1 MAEQLLTGQ
10 PTPPTG
16 PLPLTYQN
24 LFTESTKV
32 SQRKDVPLPNGK
44 YATNAKELE
53 TYLQTPENQDAFYKM
68 YSAPAMTFGAR
79 DLESFKTKLG
89 GGLTSGEIAMQ
100 KAKPSLPTVQPQTQ
114 VQQME
119 YQDLNQPAITQ
130 FNELKANKINKTA
143 TGKPLNT
150 YIEMQDYFSKPENVS
165 EWGKAYNYS
174 LKTKGFDLN
183 QIANNAKPVQS
194 LKTVTDV
201 QMDAAEQIQRDDLD
215 QVDPEKLAELVYNA
229 EELGLV
235 GESIELEK
243 PIEYTEIVDGQ
254 VVTKQID
261 KLTYEDYTQLLKK
274 KYGKIDEATEFF
286 QPSVAGEPTVFE
298 VNEFE
303 QAKGK
308 VKENYLDIVATKQ
321 QDENRTKIKNYDAD
335 VETKMR
341 QLLSPDDQKL
351 AQITDQIESLTDQ
364 MLMDK
369 YSGKGVAP
377 DFQAKLNNLE
387 QQAAQARKDMGLA
400 SDQMFNSV
408 TGQMIETT
416 PEEKQAIQVGAQ
428 KAKEKYSSQS
438 PKDQL
443 KAERNLLWEK
453 VQVVDQQINSVKNEW
468 ENQQVPGST
477 AIGMAQQALGIE
489 GGMTG
494 RSAQLYNSMLN
505 LQNKKAELYGQ
516 MQTLNKL
523 LYTNEDVFK
532 REKEYGVKA
541 AAESVVEQG
550 YGFSLFSDQ
559 NTIRTRVQEVEE
571 AKKFFEE
578 RGIQLSNKQLLGAET
593 GLGEAVGAGIGPTLN
608 GIVDIGISS
617 YGLGAL
623 TKGLTG
629 SKYWQVAKEFM
640 SNKYGAAGRFAT
652 SMTEGS
658 LPYLIRGTAYEAAGQ
673 SFGTGVAETAAEK
686 LFDKYAAQG
695 LEKFGGKY
703 GKLTFILGRWLS
715 GATGEFTAEVVG
727 NIAPL
732 LAENGFDVNKAYEEA
747 FGKTSDE
754 RTKNL
759 AILGMS
765 VTLLA
770 SPANL
775 AFVFKTKQKIQEY
788 IANNGSNPVL
798 EETLR
803 VIDDTIERMPAGEA
817 ATRLDERIYGDNP
830 VEPLVFV
837 EAPSTIINEDAIEPP
852 IQGPV
857 ERPLE
862 TVEVEK
868 RSANNGEE
876 FFVLENDGKVNKNV
890 VYRVNETN
898 GQLEVKGYD
907 AMQEGWVPATK
918 TITDAVDRK
927 SKENGIISSDKA
939 TRVAKQRLNIDPD
952 ADRVITA
959 EGKVLYQTPGQ
970 TAAQFGKNRQRNT
983 NTVRATADNTFAFLN
998 GVKEK
1003 IISTIFPNT
1012 ETKVDDQQSASYN
1025 TYRDAVRTK
1034 MKLNAGSF
1042 FSRGKAVLMESGM
1055 NKIPKVAD
1063 FLAALVED
1071 FSKTGK
1077 SIEITVDN
1085 IAQATTKTALKIE
1098 DVVNNIIA
1106 TEFFQDKFGSM
1117 AEASDYAKN
1126 LLTDLMI
1133 NDKSVAQEIFGQNK
1147 EAYNQFIKF
1156 REGFNKYVAKNY
1168 TGSTNF
1174 KTDHKF
1180 YNNQMPDMAI
1190 RAREEEFQMEEKQRV
1205 EEQAKREDVANVLN
1219 LAGIETST
1227 QNVEGVRYKQGDLSA
1242 EQYLETL
1249 GEDTNGLTAD
1259 EITAK
1264 ADVAS
1269 EGVNLDTFNE
1279 AVANRTTNEQ
1289 TRKKREARLRKE
1301 LRTKFGF
1308 NNPLAKLIAKGALPD
1323 MKMRSKRAVTATMMN
1338 KVIETAATRAGVTAD
1353 EFLDNFLQFQK
1364 STEQEFMDF
1373 VKNQPGGK
1381 ELYQRIGEMGAQYS
1395 QQVNDFLNT
1404 AKALEK
1410 QGKTPEEILMA
1421 TGWSRAVTGDWKYT
1435 LVAPMSTLNVSKL
1448 TKVTQRNSESLPLG
1462 VLLDYPKLYEAY
1474 PQLKGYE
1481 VIFQNNPAD
1490 RPIGTSSGEIITIN
1504 LANTPTLYQMNMVL
1518 QHELQ
1523 HAVQNIEGWQMGGS
1537 PDTVRAASTLDVLN
1551 SIADKMR
1558 ESGMNVSDL
1567 AVKEADRLMQ
1577 EFGSQLKGASYNDF
1591 QGLVKLIQENLWDA
1605 VHPAFGDD
1613 LVKEFTSKFDIGLS
1627 YQVISLL
1634 EQASNDGLYVSLYGE
1649 IEARNAERRDFRSVN
1664 RLLSSLMMN
1673 PELLSAYTQAGKE
1686 ELVKGYLEE
1695 LNKTNAEYRGFV
1707 ETAKAALAE
1716 ISQNEALTQR
1726 QRDILNGTFGTT
1738 QDREFGSIDK
1748 SKIDSVPFDIIL
1760 LYSELEKNPEFSKE
1774 QLEILLNV
1782 IQLRSDYART
1792 SASLKN
1798 KIVSNSNIL
1807 SGITDENML
1816 DGMNPLFYSQYG
1828 KTDVVPT
1835 QKYNPEAFRVT
1846 QKEWEAKKKELDDA
1860 ANAVQ
1865 NFDPTGEKFKE
1876 NQDNAFDDEYL
1887 LSDDE
1892 NDWRN
1897 GDFTSLYSIGNKRRR
1912 EFEETLRKKRPDLER
1927 DGLIET
1933 ALESIEN
1940 FLEENTLPNKPNPK
1954 LEKLALYWM
1963 ANGNIILPEDG
1974 YKVLEAIRVAD
1985 AKKIDPFTFKNP
1997 TELINK
2003 YQAETKEKRITI
2015 EEIDKMPEFTNKT
2028 KVSPEF
2034 GMADFPDNIIV
2045 YTVEDTKEG
2054 QAAVRK
2060 IIDSHFGKDANP
2072 WCLAAR
2078 VNGNLDDAWY
2088 YWSDRYNAYPKKIA
2102 FKDGKL
2108 VAFSASAFSD
2118 VVWWD
2123 RNDEAYKGIQVTKD
2137 LGDNK
2142 KQKIYVNE
2150 NAEIVESGRIT
2161 RVTIT
2166 KDQQGNK
2173 IVTNEEFYPNGN
2185 TKTLERTKNGY
2196 PEGKQ
2201 LIYFENG
2208 NINKEENYKDGDREG
2223 PSTSYFLSGQ
2233 VRQALF
2239 FKDGAKEGNQYYYH
2253 KNGNL
2258 QSYEYYQDGL
2268 LEGTQQS
2275 YYVDG
2280 NIESEQNWK
2289 GGNLDGIQ
2297 KIYYQN
2303 GQIETES
2310 IFERGLQEG
2319 ITKRYF
2325 QNGQIQQEVNYKDGK
2340 LNGAKNQ
2347 YYNDGQIAVEENY
2360 KDGKEN
2366 GIQKQ
2371 YWPNGIIRGE
2381 QNYINGKLAGIATF
2395 YSQDGNVISE
2405 TAYKDGKKHG
2415 ISRQYSNGT
2424 IIQDLLFEEGQIKV
2438 KDVEQLAK
2446 LNINDVTID
2455 ELNNLLFQG
2464 NRGAAFITQDATDL
2478 IVALTDPNL
2487 STPLHEIAHI
2497 YEKYMTDAEKK
2508 VVLDATGETSWSTN
2522 TSEYFARGFERYLYS
2537 GNAPTAKMM
2546 PLFDKLRTW
2555 LMDIY
2560 TQLTGSEIDV
2570 VLNQPMRDLYS
2581 AMLGEAKVPETEVT
2595 PTVGPQTADAALAD
2609 FISGKRNQGISDDQI
2624 YVGLLQSGFKAAD
2637 LEDFFNLE
2645 TRKTVAG
2652 QIEEE
2657 GPMKDE
2663 ARIAADEAAG
2673 LYVRRTAE
2681 QLEMEMDGLT
2691 IEESQ
2696 ALIDNFS
2703 NASNL
2708 DAAIANQIQNI
2719 LEKKARG
2726 EDVQKDFE
2734 TLIATGTNLGRALQ
2748 AFTRLK
2754 NQSGALR
2761 ARNLLNKLKQ
2771 EGKKIPDAI
2780 KNKLLALGDAYDEAK
2795 VKMNNAKVAAQ
2806 NNPNGQSPVA
2816 GKSNIQYF
2824 QQQLQNVQNIGQ
2836 QFTTVAA
2843 PYTSE
2848 ASLSST
2854 FGTLIR
2860 GNLLTPTSTI
2870 INITSNAVKAVFNI
2884 PINLIA
2890 SGTSELSS
2898 LFKGTKLGGTRG
2910 TMRGKDYYKYG
2921 WKYGFMTGIRKGT
2934 EILKKGNLPETSQGL
2949 QIEPGF
2955 NGFRSM
2961 TELFGSL
2968 MAYAQGKSSEE
2979 IATEYGYNINEKGK
2993 IPNKEKTVKTLE
3005 GIFGVPA
3012 ELFFRLLGSV
3022 DAVFRNMAYY
3032 SALSEQA
3039 KLAGLKDPKD
3049 IENFIILNSDYS
3061 NTKADQEALRYVYS
3075 NNSKTYQFISKIYG
3089 TGQGTGGKIWKLG
3102 ATGVIPY
3109 AKIPTNLAIE
3119 FAEIMIPDL
3128 ALAKAA
3134 IQVIKIQNLNSKIRN
3149 TKNPQAKLKL
3159 EAQKQELARKRDE
3172 LVGRAVVGNA
3182 LTYAGAWIAES
3193 GALSA
3198 GAQGEDKKRKDYIYR
3213 FERPYSVNL
3222 SLLKRYIDG
3231 DKSDLWQAGDAIV
3244 DYRALGV
3251 FGGILFTSQ
3260 SERRSTEKEKSK
3272 EVANQSVFST
3282 LADAAYN
3289 SNIAET
3295 ARYLIDQSFVKGL
3308 NQALA
3313 IIDPRQEGSFERF
3326 VSGLMGTLSASVLPN
3341 SLAIIDK
3348 ANRNYIPEYDSPYDW
3363 IDKIVYDFMAKV
3375 KERWPFDDPNNIVAK
3390 VDAFGRPIPQTPVGR
3405 NAWFFNAFDVTKFS
3419 RGLYDDKDQ
3428 SWEQLVYQAVK
3439 KGDVLSAFPS
3449 NPSPVI
3455 KSKVGGESYVLS
3467 PEDYQKYAIAIGEA
3481 RRAVVNQFI
3490 ENADLQPFIDPN
3502 SELNSKTDDNQK
3514 PYGYVVLGK
3523 IMTSLYSAADATLI
3537 NTERGL
3543 IYEARK
3549 KMATERP
3556 EEFKALLEKEK
3567 NNIYSQGLDLLYNDP
3582 EMSQY
3587 LPKTTAQDIFF
3598 KKKGKYTEDRKYI
3611 KESPESIQS
3620 TENTGVFK
3628 KDPYDEFFNQK

>member
-44 YATNAKELE
+44 YAANAKELE
-53 TYLQTPENQDAFYKM
+53 TFLQTPENQDAFYKM
-68 YSAPAMTFGAR
+68 YSKPAMTFGAR

-100 KAKPSLPTVQPQTQ
+100 KAKPSLPTVKPQTQ

-119 YQDLNQPAITQ
+119 YQDLNQPAIEQ
-130 FNELKANKINKTA
+130 FNSLKANKINKTA
-143 TGKPLNT
+143 SGKDLNT
-150 YIEMQDYFSKPENVS
+150 YVEMQDYFSNPENVS
-165 EWGKAYNYS
+165 EWGKAHNATIKYRK
-174 LKTKGFDLN
+174 LDLN

-201 QMDAAEQIQRDDLD
+201 QMDAAQQVQRDDLD
-215 QVDPEKLAELVYNA
+215 QVDPEKLSELVYNA

-243 PIEYTEIVDGQ
+243 PIQYTEIVDGQ

-274 KYGKIDEATEFF
+274 KYGKIDETTEFF

-341 QLLSPDDQKL
+341 QLLSSDDQKL

-387 QQAAQARKDMGLA
+387 QQAAQTRKDMGLA
-400 SDQMFNSV
+400 SEQMFDSV
-408 TGQMIETT
+408 TGQMVDTT

-428 KAKEKYSSQS
+428 KATEKYSSKS

-453 VQVVDQQINSVKNEW
+453 IQVVDQQANSVKNEW
-468 ENQQVPGST
+468 ENQNIPGST
-477 AIGMAQQALGIE
+477 AIGMAQEALGIE

-505 LQNKKAELYGQ
+505 LQKKKAELYGQ

-532 REKEYGVKA
+532 REKEYGIKA
-541 AAESVVEQG
+541 AAESVVEQV

-593 GLGEAVGAGIGPTLN
+593 GIGEAVGAGIGPTLN

-617 YGLGAL
+617 YGLGVL

-652 SMTEGS
+652 SMAEGS
-658 LPYLIRGTAYEAAGQ
+658 LPYLIQGTAYEVAGQ

-686 LFDKYAAQG
+686 LFDRYAAQG

-727 NIAPL
+727 NIVPL

-775 AFVFKTKQKIQEY
+775 RFVFKTKQKIQEY

-803 VIDDTIERMPAGEA
+803 VIDDTIERMPTGEA

-852 IQGPV
+852 IQGPA
-857 ERPLE
+857 ERPQE

-890 VYRVNETN
+890 VYRVNATN

-907 AMQEGWVPATK
+907 AMQEGWVPASK

-952 ADRVITA
+952 ADRVITP

-970 TAAQFGKNRQRNT
+970 TAAQFGRNRQRNT

-1003 IISTIFPNT
+1003 IISTVFPNA

-1168 TGSTNF
+1168 TGSMNF

-1289 TRKKREARLRKE
+1289 TRKKRETRLRKE
-1301 LRTKFGF
+1301 LKTKFGF
-1308 NNPLAKLIAKGALPD
+1308 NNPLAKLIAKGALD
-1323 MKMRSKRAVTATMMN
+1323 MSMRSKRAVTATMMN

-1353 EFLDNFLQFQK
+1353 EFLDNFLKFQK
-1364 STEQEFMDF
+1364 STEQEFSDF

-1381 ELYQRIGEMGAQYS
+1381 ELYQRIGELGVRYKQDVV
-1395 QQVNDFLNT
+1395 QFLDD
-1404 AKALEK
+1404 AKRLEK
-1410 QGKTPEEILMA
+1410 EGKTPDEILMA
-1421 TGWSRAVTGDWKYT
+1421 TGWTRGMDGNWKYSIIPPSSV
-1435 LVAPMSTLNVSKL
+1435 LNLNMLFDIANKDVVSYPMSM
-1448 TKVTQRNSESLPLG
+1448 
-1462 VLLDYPKLYEAY
+1462 VLKYPELYRAYPKLADM
-1474 PQLKGYE
+1474 E
-1481 VIFQNNPAD
+1481 VIFTNSPNEANWGSYSD
-1490 RPIGTSSGEIITIN
+1490 EMITIN
-1504 LANTPTLYQMNMVL
+1504 TARGGVNTLNLQMIL
-1518 QHELQ
+1518 QHEIQ
-1523 HAVQNIEGWQMGGS
+1523 HAIQHIEGWQPGGN
-1537 PDTVRAASTLDVLN
+1537 PEEIRVENTIDVLQ
-1551 SIADKMR
+1551 SAAEVLIEK
-1558 ESGMNVSDL
+1558 GTPISDL
-1567 AVKEADRLMQ
+1567 AIKESNRLIQ
-1577 EFGSQLKGASYNDF
+1577 EFGYQLRGAQQDDF
-1591 QGLVKLIQENLWDA
+1591 RKLHAILQQNLWDA
-1605 VHPAFGDD
+1605 VHPVFDD
-1613 LVKEFTSKFDIGLS
+1613 NLVNEFTQKFPINLS
-1627 YQVISLL
+1627 NEIILL
-1634 EQASNDGLYVSLYGE
+1634 LSNVTDYNLYTNIYGE
-1649 IEARNAERRDFRSVN
+1649 IEAENAAQRDLKTVYN
-1664 RLLSSLMMN
+1664 LLKNKDVLETYVKPGHQEDVKYLLEDIDKLNSEYGNFMTTSTKALNEIAKN
-1673 PELLSAYTQAGKE
+1673 PVLGQFNTDLLKNAFGKTE
-1686 ELVKGYLEE
+1686 IQKDGKIIIEPDD
-1695 LNKTNAEYRGFV
+1695 
-1707 ETAKAALAE
+1707 
-1716 ISQNEALTQR
+1716 ISQNSIELIRLYTE
-1726 QRDILNGTFGTT
+1726 IKNT
-1738 QDREFGSIDK
+1738 QDLTDK
-1748 SKIDSVPFDIIL
+1748 SKSIL
-1760 LYSELEKNPEFSKE
+1760 PTE
-1774 QLEILLNV
+1774 QLETILNV
-1782 IQLRSDYART
+1782 IKQKSNYALNN
-1792 SASLKN
+1792 AYLKN
-1798 KIVSNSNIL
+1798 EIL
-1807 SGITDENML
+1807 NNLNLSIGIL
-1816 DGMNPLFYSQYG
+1816 DGDMTAGYSPLFWQSSG
-1828 KTDVVPT
+1828 T
-1835 QKYNPEAFRVT
+1835 YNPKQVVNTLAT
-1846 QKEWEAKKKELDDA
+1846 KKKFKPSEKSQKQYDTEKKQLVEASD
-1860 ANAVQ
+1860 AVQ
-1865 NFDPTGEKFKE
+1865 NFE
-1876 NQDNAFDDEYL
+1876 
-1887 LSDDE
+1887 
-1892 NDWRN
+1892 
-1897 GDFTSLYSIGNKRRR
+1897 
-1912 EFEETLRKKRPDLER
+1912 
-1927 DGLIET
+1927 
-1933 ALESIEN
+1933 
-1940 FLEENTLPNKPNPK
+1940 PK
-1954 LEKLALYWM
+1954 
-1963 ANGNIILPEDG
+1963 
-1974 YKVLEAIRVAD
+1974 
-1985 AKKIDPFTFKNP
+1985 
-1997 TELINK
+1997 
-2003 YQAETKEKRITI
+2003 
-2015 EEIDKMPEFTNKT
+2015 
-2028 KVSPEF
+2028 
-2034 GMADFPDNIIV
+2034 
-2045 YTVEDTKEG
+2045 
-2054 QAAVRK
+2054 
-2060 IIDSHFGKDANP
+2060 
-2072 WCLAAR
+2072 
-2078 VNGNLDDAWY
+2078 
-2088 YWSDRYNAYPKKIA
+2088 
-2102 FKDGKL
+2102 
-2108 VAFSASAFSD
+2108 
-2118 VVWWD
+2118 
-2123 RNDEAYKGIQVTKD
+2123 
-2137 LGDNK
+2137 
-2142 KQKIYVNE
+2142 
-2150 NAEIVESGRIT
+2150 
-2161 RVTIT
+2161 
-2166 KDQQGNK
+2166 
-2173 IVTNEEFYPNGN
+2173 
-2185 TKTLERTKNGY
+2185 
-2196 PEGKQ
+2196 
-2201 LIYFENG
+2201 
-2208 NINKEENYKDGDREG
+2208 
-2223 PSTSYFLSGQ
+2223 
-2233 VRQALF
+2233 ALF
-2239 FKDGAKEGNQYYYH
+2239 
-2253 KNGNL
+2253 
-2258 QSYEYYQDGL
+2258 
-2268 LEGTQQS
+2268 
-2275 YYVDG
+2275 
-2280 NIESEQNWK
+2280 
-2289 GGNLDGIQ
+2289 
-2297 KIYYQN
+2297 
-2303 GQIETES
+2303 
-2310 IFERGLQEG
+2310 QE
-2319 ITKRYF
+2319 
-2325 QNGQIQQEVNYKDGK
+2325 
-2340 LNGAKNQ
+2340 
-2347 YYNDGQIAVEENY
+2347 
-2360 KDGKEN
+2360 
-2366 GIQKQ
+2366 
-2371 YWPNGIIRGE
+2371 
-2381 QNYINGKLAGIATF
+2381 
-2395 YSQDGNVISE
+2395 
-2405 TAYKDGKKHG
+2405 
-2415 ISRQYSNGT
+2415 
-2424 IIQDLLFEEGQIKV
+2424 
-2438 KDVEQLAK
+2438 
-2446 LNINDVTID
+2446 
-2455 ELNNLLFQG
+2455 

-2537 GNAPTAKMM
+2537 GNAPSAKMM
-2546 PLFDKLRTW
+2546 PLFDKLRNW

-2570 VLNQPMRDLYS
+2570 TLNQPMRDLYS
-2581 AMLGEAKVPETEVT
+2581 AMLGEAKTPETQVT
-2595 PTVGPQTADAALAD
+2595 PTAGPQTADAALAD

-2645 TRKTVAG
+2645 TRKTVAS
-2652 QIEEE
+2652 QIEEN

-2673 LYVRRTAE
+2673 MYVRRTAE

-2696 ALIDNFS
+2696 ALIENFS
-2703 NASNL
+2703 NAANL

-2761 ARNLLNKLKQ
+2761 ARNLINKLKQ
-2771 EGKKIPDAI
+2771 DGKKIPDAI

-2795 VKMNNAKVAAQ
+2795 AKMNNAKTAAQ

-2816 GKSNIQYF
+2816 GKTNIQYF

-2848 ASLSST
+2848 ASISGT

-2870 INITSNAVKAVFNI
+2870 INITSNAIKAVFNI

-2898 LFKGTKLGGTRG
+2898 FFGGAKG

-2934 EILKKGNLPETSQGL
+2934 EIIKKGNMPETSQGL
-2949 QIEPGF
+2949 QIQPGF

-2961 TELFGSL
+2961 SEFFGGL
-2968 MAYAQGKSSEE
+2968 VAKYVQGKTDAD
-2979 IATEYGYNINEKGK
+2979 IAAEYGYNLNQAGK
-2993 IPNKEKTVKTLE
+2993 IPGKEKVVKMLE
-3005 GIFGVPA
+3005 GTFGVPA
-3012 ELFFRLLGSV
+3012 ETFFRLLGSV

-3039 KLAGLKDPKD
+3039 KLSGLKDSKD

-3075 NNSKTYQFISKIYG
+3075 NNSKPYQFISKIYG

-3119 FAEIMIPDL
+3119 FAEIMIPDWAIL
-3128 ALAKAA
+3128 KAGYQAK
-3134 IQVIKIQNLNSKIRN
+3134 KIYDLNKQIRN

-3159 EAQKQELARKRDE
+3159 EAQKQDIARKRDE
-3172 LVGRAVVGNA
+3172 LVGRAVVGYA
-3182 LTYAGAWIAES
+3182 LTYAGRWIAES

-3222 SLLKRYIDG
+3222 SLFKRYMDG
-3231 DKSDLWQAGDAIV
+3231 DKNDLWQANDAIV
-3244 DYRALGV
+3244 DYRPLGV
-3251 FGGILFTSQ
+3251 FGGILYTSQ
-3260 SERRSTEKEKSK
+3260 SETRSTEKEKSK
-3272 EVANQSVFST
+3272 EVTNQSVFST
-3282 LADAAYN
+3282 LSDMAFN
-3289 SNIAET
+3289 SNVAET

-3313 IIDPRQEGSFERF
+3313 VVDPRQEGSFERF
-3326 VSGLMGTLSASVLPN
+3326 VSGLMGTLSAAVLPN
-3341 SLAIIDK
+3341 SLAIYDK
-3348 ANRNYIPEYDSPYDW
+3348 ANRNYIPEYDSPYTGA
-3363 IDKIVYDFMAKV
+3363 DKIIYDFMAKV

-3419 RGLYDDKDQ
+3419 RGLYDDKNQ
-3428 SWEQLVYQAVK
+3428 SWEQLVYEAVK
-3439 KGDVLSAFPS
+3439 KGDVMTAFPS
-3449 NPSPVI
+3449 NPSPVL
-3455 KSKVGGESYVLS
+3455 KSRVGGESYVLS
-3467 PEDYQKYAIAIGEA
+3467 PEDYQKYAIAVGEA
-3481 RRAVVNQFI
+3481 RRKIVNQFI
-3490 ENADLQPFIDPN
+3490 ENAELSQFTN
-3502 SELNSKTDDNQK
+3502 LNSDLNKKTEDNEK

-3523 IMTSLYSAADATLI
+3523 ILTSLYSAADATLI

-3567 NNIYSQGLDLLYNDP
+3567 NNIYSQALDLLYDDP
-3582 EMSQY
+3582 EMSKY

-3598 KKKGKYTEDRKYI
+3598 SKKAKYSEDRTI
-3611 KESPESIQS
+3611 NEVGPESIGP
-3620 TENTGVFK
+3620 TENTGVFE

>member
-44 YATNAKELE
+44 YAANAKELE
-53 TYLQTPENQDAFYKM
+53 TFLQTPENQDAFYKM
-68 YSAPAMTFGAR
+68 YSKPAMTFGAR

-100 KAKPSLPTVQPQTQ
+100 KAKPSLPTVKPQTQ

-130 FNELKANKINKTA
+130 FDELKANKINKTA
-143 TGKPLNT
+143 EGKPLNT
-150 YIEMQDYFSKPENVS
+150 YIEMQDYFSNPENVS

-174 LKTKGFDLN
+174 IKTKGFDLN

-215 QVDPEKLAELVYNA
+215 QVDPEKLSELVYNA

-243 PIEYTEIVDGQ
+243 PIQYTEIVDGQ

-274 KYGKIDEATEFF
+274 KYGKIDETTEFF

-341 QLLSPDDQKL
+341 QLLSSDDQKL
-351 AQITDQIESLTDQ
+351 AQITDQIQNLTEQ

-369 YSGKGVAP
+369 FSGKGVSP
-377 DFQAKLNNLE
+377 DFQPKLNTLE
-387 QQAAQARKDMGLA
+387 QQAAQSRKDMGLA

-408 TGQMIETT
+408 TGQMMETT
-416 PEEKQAIQVGAQ
+416 PEEKQAIQIGAQ
-428 KAKEKYSSQS
+428 KATEKYSSKS

-453 VQVVDQQINSVKNEW
+453 IQLVDQQANSVKNEW
-468 ENQQVPGST
+468 ENQNIPGST
-477 AIGMAQQALGIE
+477 AIGMAQEALGIE

-505 LQNKKAELYGQ
+505 LQKKKAELYGQ

-532 REKEYGVKA
+532 REKEYGIKA

-578 RGIQLSNKQLLGAET
+578 RGIQLSNKQLLGAEA
-593 GLGEAVGAGIGPTLN
+593 GLGEAVGGSVGSTLN
-608 GIVDIGISS
+608 AMVDIGISS
-617 YGLGAL
+617 YGIGLLA
-623 TKGLTG
+623 KGLTG
-629 SKYWQVAKEFM
+629 SKYYQLVKEFM

-652 SMTEGS
+652 SMAEGS
-658 LPYLIRGTAYEAAGQ
+658 LPYLVQGAAYQAAGQ
-673 SFGTGVAETAAEK
+673 SFGTGVAETVAEK
-686 LFDKYAAQG
+686 GFDKYAAQG
-695 LEKFGGKY
+695 IEKFGGKY
-703 GKLTFILGRWLS
+703 GKLTFIMGRWLS
-715 GATGEFTAEVVG
+715 GATGETIAEVSG
-727 NIAPL
+727 NIIPL
-732 LAENGFDVNKAYEEA
+732 LAENGFDVNAAYKEA
-747 FGKTSDE
+747 FGETGDE
-754 RTKNL
+754 QSKNL
-759 AILGMS
+759 AILGLS
-765 VTLLA
+765 CVLFA
-770 SPANL
+770 APANL
-775 AFVFKTKQKIQEY
+775 GYVFKTKQKIQEY

-803 VIDDTIERMPAGEA
+803 VLDDTIERMPAGEA

-830 VEPLVFV
+830 VEPLVFT

-852 IQGPV
+852 IQGPA

-890 VYRVNETN
+890 VYRVNATN

-907 AMQEGWVPATK
+907 AMQEGWVPASK

-939 TRVAKQRLNIDPD
+939 TRVAKQRLNINPD
-952 ADRVITA
+952 AERVITA
-959 EGKVLYQTPGQ
+959 EGKVLYQTPGE
-970 TAAQFGKNRQRNT
+970 TAAQFGKNRQKNT

-998 GVKEK
+998 GLKEK
-1003 IISTIFPNT
+1003 IISTVFPNT

-1098 DVVNNIIA
+1098 DVVNSIIA

-1147 EAYNQFIKF
+1147 EAYNQFVKF

-1168 TGSTNF
+1168 TGSVNF

-1269 EGVNLDTFNE
+1269 EGLSADTFNE
-1279 AVANRTTNEQ
+1279 AVANRAINEQ

-1308 NNPLAKLIAKGALPD
+1308 NNPLAKLIAKGALD
-1323 MKMRSKRAVTATMMN
+1323 MSMRSKRAVTATMMN

-1353 EFLDNFLQFQK
+1353 EFLDNFLKFQK
-1364 STEQEFMDF
+1364 STEQEFSDF

-1381 ELYQRIGEMGAQYS
+1381 ELYQRIGELGVRYKQDVV
-1395 QQVNDFLNT
+1395 QFLDD
-1404 AKALEK
+1404 AKRLEK
-1410 QGKTPEEILMA
+1410 EGKTPDEILMA
-1421 TGWSRAVTGDWKYT
+1421 TGWTRGMDGNWKYSIIAPSSV
-1435 LVAPMSTLNVSKL
+1435 LNLNMLFDIANKDVVSYPMSM
-1448 TKVTQRNSESLPLG
+1448 
-1462 VLLDYPKLYEAY
+1462 VLKYPELYRAYPKLADM
-1474 PQLKGYE
+1474 Q
-1481 VIFQNNPAD
+1481 VIFTNSPNDAAWGSYSD
-1490 RPIGTSSGEIITIN
+1490 EMITIN
-1504 LANTPTLYQMNMVL
+1504 TARGGVNTLNLQMIL
-1518 QHELQ
+1518 QHEIQ
-1523 HAVQNIEGWQMGGS
+1523 HAIQHIEGWQPGGNAENIQVEN
-1537 PDTVRAASTLDVLN
+1537 TIDVLQ
-1551 SIADKMR
+1551 SVAEVLIEK
-1558 ESGMNVSDL
+1558 GTPISDL
-1567 AVKEADRLMQ
+1567 AIKESNRLIQ
-1577 EFGSQLKGASYNDF
+1577 EFGYQLRGAQQDDF
-1591 QGLVKLIQENLWDA
+1591 RKLHAILQQNLWDA
-1605 VHPAFGDD
+1605 VHPVFDD
-1613 LVKEFTSKFDIGLS
+1613 NLVNEFTQKFPINLS
-1627 YQVISLL
+1627 NEIILL
-1634 EQASNDGLYVSLYGE
+1634 LSNVTDYNLYTNIYGE
-1649 IEARNAERRDFRSVN
+1649 IEAENAAQRDLKTVYN
-1664 RLLSSLMMN
+1664 LLKNKDVLETYVKPGHQEDVKYLLEDIDKLNSEYGNFMTTSTKALNEIAKN
-1673 PELLSAYTQAGKE
+1673 PVLGQFNTDLLKNAFGKTE
-1686 ELVKGYLEE
+1686 IQKDGKIIIEPDD
-1695 LNKTNAEYRGFV
+1695 
-1707 ETAKAALAE
+1707 
-1716 ISQNEALTQR
+1716 ISQNSIELIRLYTE
-1726 QRDILNGTFGTT
+1726 IKNT
-1738 QDREFGSIDK
+1738 QDPTDK
-1748 SKIDSVPFDIIL
+1748 SKSIL
-1760 LYSELEKNPEFSKE
+1760 PTE
-1774 QLEILLNV
+1774 QLETILNV
-1782 IQLRSDYART
+1782 IKQKSNYALNN
-1792 SASLKN
+1792 AYLKN
-1798 KIVSNSNIL
+1798 EIL
-1807 SGITDENML
+1807 NNLNLSIGIL
-1816 DGMNPLFYSQYG
+1816 DGDMTAGYSPLFWQSSG
-1828 KTDVVPT
+1828 T
-1835 QKYNPEAFRVT
+1835 YNPRQVVNTLAT
-1846 QKEWEAKKKELDDA
+1846 KKKFKPSEKSQKQYDA
-1860 ANAVQ
+1860 EKKQLVEASDAVQ
-1865 NFDPTGEKFKE
+1865 NFEP
-1876 NQDNAFDDEYL
+1876 
-1887 LSDDE
+1887 
-1892 NDWRN
+1892 
-1897 GDFTSLYSIGNKRRR
+1897 
-1912 EFEETLRKKRPDLER
+1912 
-1927 DGLIET
+1927 
-1933 ALESIEN
+1933 
-1940 FLEENTLPNKPNPK
+1940 
-1954 LEKLALYWM
+1954 
-1963 ANGNIILPEDG
+1963 
-1974 YKVLEAIRVAD
+1974 
-1985 AKKIDPFTFKNP
+1985 
-1997 TELINK
+1997 
-2003 YQAETKEKRITI
+2003 
-2015 EEIDKMPEFTNKT
+2015 
-2028 KVSPEF
+2028 
-2034 GMADFPDNIIV
+2034 
-2045 YTVEDTKEG
+2045 
-2054 QAAVRK
+2054 
-2060 IIDSHFGKDANP
+2060 
-2072 WCLAAR
+2072 
-2078 VNGNLDDAWY
+2078 
-2088 YWSDRYNAYPKKIA
+2088 
-2102 FKDGKL
+2102 
-2108 VAFSASAFSD
+2108 
-2118 VVWWD
+2118 
-2123 RNDEAYKGIQVTKD
+2123 
-2137 LGDNK
+2137 
-2142 KQKIYVNE
+2142 
-2150 NAEIVESGRIT
+2150 
-2161 RVTIT
+2161 
-2166 KDQQGNK
+2166 
-2173 IVTNEEFYPNGN
+2173 
-2185 TKTLERTKNGY
+2185 KTL
-2196 PEGKQ
+2196 
-2201 LIYFENG
+2201 F
-2208 NINKEENYKDGDREG
+2208 
-2223 PSTSYFLSGQ
+2223 
-2233 VRQALF
+2233 
-2239 FKDGAKEGNQYYYH
+2239 
-2253 KNGNL
+2253 
-2258 QSYEYYQDGL
+2258 
-2268 LEGTQQS
+2268 
-2275 YYVDG
+2275 
-2280 NIESEQNWK
+2280 
-2289 GGNLDGIQ
+2289 
-2297 KIYYQN
+2297 
-2303 GQIETES
+2303 
-2310 IFERGLQEG
+2310 QE
-2319 ITKRYF
+2319 
-2325 QNGQIQQEVNYKDGK
+2325 
-2340 LNGAKNQ
+2340 
-2347 YYNDGQIAVEENY
+2347 
-2360 KDGKEN
+2360 
-2366 GIQKQ
+2366 
-2371 YWPNGIIRGE
+2371 
-2381 QNYINGKLAGIATF
+2381 
-2395 YSQDGNVISE
+2395 
-2405 TAYKDGKKHG
+2405 
-2415 ISRQYSNGT
+2415 
-2424 IIQDLLFEEGQIKV
+2424 
-2438 KDVEQLAK
+2438 
-2446 LNINDVTID
+2446 
-2455 ELNNLLFQG
+2455 

-2537 GNAPTAKMM
+2537 GNAPSAKMM

-2570 VLNQPMRDLYS
+2570 TLNQPMRDLYS
-2581 AMLGEAKVPETEVT
+2581 AMLGEAKTPETQVT
-2595 PTVGPQTADAALAD
+2595 PTAGPQTADAALAD
-2609 FISGKRNQGISDDQI
+2609 FISSKRNQGISDDQI

-2645 TRKTVAG
+2645 TRKTVAS
-2652 QIEEE
+2652 QIEEN

-2673 LYVRRTAE
+2673 MYVRRTAE

-2696 ALIDNFS
+2696 ALIENFS
-2703 NASNL
+2703 NAANL

-2719 LEKKARG
+2719 LEKKAKG

-2761 ARNLLNKLKQ
+2761 ARNIINKLKQ
-2771 EGKKIPDAI
+2771 DGKKIPDAI

-2795 VKMNNAKVAAQ
+2795 AKMNNAKTAAQ

-2816 GKSNIQYF
+2816 GKTNIQYF

-2848 ASLSST
+2848 ASISGT

-2870 INITSNAVKAVFNI
+2870 INITSNAIKAVFNI

-2898 LFKGTKLGGTRG
+2898 FFGGAKG

-2934 EILKKGNLPETSQGL
+2934 EIIKKGNMPETSQGL
-2949 QIEPGF
+2949 QIQPGF

-2961 TELFGSL
+2961 SEFFGGL
-2968 MAYAQGKSSEE
+2968 VAKYVQGKTDAD
-2979 IATEYGYNINEKGK
+2979 IAAEYGYNLNQAGK
-2993 IPNKEKTVKTLE
+2993 IPGKEKVVKMLE
-3005 GIFGVPA
+3005 GTFGVPA
-3012 ELFFRLLGSV
+3012 ETFFRLLGSV

-3039 KLAGLKDPKD
+3039 KLSGLKDSKD

-3075 NNSKTYQFISKIYG
+3075 NNSKPYQFISKIYG

-3119 FAEIMIPDL
+3119 FAEIMIPDWAIL
-3128 ALAKAA
+3128 KAGYQAK
-3134 IQVIKIQNLNSKIRN
+3134 KIYDLNKQIRN
-3149 TKNPQAKLKL
+3149 TRNPQAKLKL
-3159 EAQKQELARKRDE
+3159 EAQKQDIARKRDE
-3172 LVGRAVVGNA
+3172 LVGRAVVGYA
-3182 LTYAGAWIAES
+3182 LTYAGRWIAES

-3222 SLLKRYIDG
+3222 SLFKRYMDG
-3231 DKSDLWQAGDAIV
+3231 DKNDLWQANDAIV
-3244 DYRALGV
+3244 DYRPLGV
-3251 FGGILFTSQ
+3251 FGGILYTSQ
-3260 SERRSTEKEKSK
+3260 SETRSTEKEKSK
-3272 EVANQSVFST
+3272 EVTNQSVFST
-3282 LADAAYN
+3282 LSDMAFN
-3289 SNIAET
+3289 SNVAET

-3313 IIDPRQEGSFERF
+3313 VVDPRQEGSFERF
-3326 VSGLMGTLSASVLPN
+3326 VSGLMGTLSAAVLPN
-3341 SLAIIDK
+3341 SLAIYDK
-3348 ANRNYIPEYDSPYDW
+3348 ANRNYIPEYDSPYTGA
-3363 IDKIVYDFMAKV
+3363 DKIIYDFMAKV

-3419 RGLYDDKDQ
+3419 RGLYDDKNQ
-3428 SWEQLVYQAVK
+3428 SWEQLVYEAVK
-3439 KGDVLSAFPS
+3439 KGDVMTAFPS
-3449 NPSPVI
+3449 NPSPVL
-3455 KSKVGGESYVLS
+3455 KSRVGGESYVLS
-3467 PEDYQKYAIAIGEA
+3467 PEDYQKYAIAVGEA
-3481 RRAVVNQFI
+3481 RRKIVNQFI
-3490 ENADLQPFIDPN
+3490 ENAELSQFTN
-3502 SELNSKTDDNQK
+3502 LNSDLNKKTEDNEK

-3523 IMTSLYSAADATLI
+3523 ILTSLYSAADATLI

-3567 NNIYSQGLDLLYNDP
+3567 NNIYSQALDLLYDDP
-3582 EMSQY
+3582 EMSKY

-3598 KKKGKYTEDRKYI
+3598 SKKAKYSEDRTI
-3611 KESPESIQS
+3611 NEVGPESIGP
-3620 TENTGVFK
+3620 TENTGVFE

>member
-24 LFTESTKV
+24 LFNEAAKQE
-32 SQRKDVPLPNGK
+32 QRKDVPLPNGK
-44 YATNAKELE
+44 YAANAKELE
-53 TYLQTPENQDAFYKM
+53 LYLQTPENQEAFFKG
-68 YSAPAMTFGAR
+68 YSRATMMFGR
-79 DLESFKTKLG
+79 DVSSNVENFKKKIS

-100 KAKPSLPTVQPQTQ
+100 KAKPSLPTVKPQTQ

-130 FNELKANKINKTA
+130 FDELKANKINKTA
-143 TGKPLNT
+143 TGKPLNS
-150 YIEMQDYFSKPENVS
+150 YIEMQEYFSSPENVS

-174 LKTKGFDLN
+174 IKTKGFDLN

-243 PIEYTEIVDGQ
+243 PIQYTEIVDGQ
-254 VVTKQID
+254 LVTKTINE
-261 KLTYEDYTQLLKK
+261 LTYENYSQLLKK
-274 KYGKIDEATEFF
+274 KYGKIDETTELI
-286 QPSVAGEPTVFE
+286 QPGQDFDSRYLTDERNAVYSI
-298 VNEFE
+298 NDYE
-303 QAKGK
+303 QAIGK

-321 QDENRTKIKNYDAD
+321 QEENRSKIKNYDAD
-335 VETKMR
+335 VETKLR
-341 QLLSPDDQKL
+341 QLLSSDDQKL
-351 AQITDQIESLTDQ
+351 AQITDQIESLTEQ

-408 TGQMIETT
+408 TGQMVETT
-416 PEEKQAIQVGAQ
+416 PEEKQAIQIGAQ
-428 KAKEKYSSQS
+428 KATEKYSSKS

-453 VQVVDQQINSVKNEW
+453 IQLVDQQANSVKNEW
-468 ENQQVPGST
+468 ENQNIPGST

-494 RSAQLYNSMLN
+494 ESAKLYGSMLN
-505 LQNKKAELYGQ
+505 LQKKKAELYGQ
-516 MQTLNKL
+516 MLTLNKL

-593 GLGEAVGAGIGPTLN
+593 GLGEAVGGSVASTLN
-608 GIVDIGISS
+608 AMVDIGISS
-617 YGLGAL
+617 YGLGVL

-640 SNKYGAAGRFAT
+640 SNNYGAAGRFAT
-652 SMTEGS
+652 SMAEGS
-658 LPYLIRGTAYEAAGQ
+658 LPYLIQGTAYEVAGQ

-703 GKLTFILGRWLS
+703 GKLTFI
-715 GATGEFTAEVVG
+715 
-727 NIAPL
+727 
-732 LAENGFDVNKAYEEA
+732 
-747 FGKTSDE
+747 
-754 RTKNL
+754 
-759 AILGMS
+759 
-765 VTLLA
+765 
-770 SPANL
+770 
-775 AFVFKTKQKIQEY
+775 
-788 IANNGSNPVL
+788 
-798 EETLR
+798 
-803 VIDDTIERMPAGEA
+803 
-817 ATRLDERIYGDNP
+817 
-830 VEPLVFV
+830 
-837 EAPSTIINEDAIEPP
+837 INEDAIEPP
-852 IQGPV
+852 IQGPA

-907 AMQEGWVPATK
+907 AMQEGWVPASK

-939 TRVAKQRLNIDPD
+939 TRVAKQRLNINPD
-952 ADRVITA
+952 ADRVITP

-970 TAAQFGKNRQRNT
+970 TAAQFGRNRQRNT

-1003 IISTIFPNT
+1003 IISTVFPNA

-1025 TYRDAVRTK
+1025 TYRDAVRSK

-1168 TGSTNF
+1168 TGSVNF

-1205 EEQAKREDVANVLN
+1205 QEQAKREDVANVLN
-1219 LAGIETST
+1219 LAGVETST

-1289 TRKKREARLRKE
+1289 TRKKRETRLRKE
-1301 LRTKFGF
+1301 LKTKFGL
-1308 NNPLAKLIAKGALPD
+1308 NNPLAKLVAGGVLPD
-1323 MKMRSKRAVTATMMN
+1323 MKMRSKRAAVATVIN

-1410 QGKTPEEILMA
+1410 QGKTAEEILMA
-1421 TGWSRAVTGDWKYT
+1421 TGWSKAVTGDWKYT
-1435 LVAPMSTLNVSKL
+1435 LVAPMSTLNVGKL
-1448 TKVTQRNSESLPLG
+1448 TKVTQGNSESLPLG
-1462 VLLDYPKLYEAY
+1462 ALLDYPKLYEAY
-1474 PQLKGYE
+1474 PQLKTYE

-1490 RPIGTSSGEIITIN
+1490 QSIGTSSEGIITIN
-1504 LANTPTLYQMNMVL
+1504 LANIPTLYQMNMVL

-1537 PDTVRAASTLDVLN
+1537 PDTVNAASTLDVLN
-1551 SIADKMR
+1551 SIADSMR
-1558 ESGMNVSDL
+1558 ESGKPISDL
-1567 AVKEADRLMQ
+1567 AVKEADRLMK
-1577 EFGSQLKGASYNDF
+1577 EFGSQLTGASYNDF
-1591 QGLVKLIQENLWDA
+1591 QGLIKLIQDNLWDA
-1605 VHPAFGDD
+1605 VHPVFSDD
-1613 LVKEFTSKFDIGLS
+1613 LVKEFTAKFDMGLS
-1627 YQVISLL
+1627 NQVISLL
-1634 EQASNDGLYVSLYGE
+1634 EQASNDGLYISLYGE
-1649 IEARNAERRDFRSVN
+1649 IEARNAERRDFRAVN
-1664 RLLSSLMMN
+1664 RMLSSLMMN
-1673 PELLSAYTQAGKE
+1673 PELLSAYTQRGKE

-1695 LNKTNAEYRGFV
+1695 LNKTNAEYKAFV

-1716 ISQNEALTQR
+1716 ISQNGALTQR
-1726 QRDILNGTFGTT
+1726 QRDILNGAFGTI
-1738 QDREFGSIDK
+1738 QDREFQKIDK

-1760 LYSELEKNPEFSKE
+1760 LYSELEKNQALSKE
-1774 QLEILLNV
+1774 QLETVLNV
-1782 IQLRSDYART
+1782 IQIRSDYART
-1792 SASLKN
+1792 SAELKN

-1807 SGITDENML
+1807 SGVTDANML
-1816 DGMNPLFYSQYG
+1816 DGTNPLFYGEYG
-1828 KTDVVPT
+1828 KTNVVPT
-1835 QKYNPEAFRVT
+1835 KKYNPEAFRVT
-1846 QKEWEAKKKELDDA
+1846 QKEWEAKRKELDDA

-1865 NFDPTGEKFKE
+1865 DFNPTGEKFKE

-1887 LSDDE
+1887 LSDNE

-1912 EFEETLRKKRPDLER
+1912 EFEETLRKKRPDLEN

-1974 YKVLEAIRVAD
+1974 YKVLEAIRIAD

-2003 YQAETKEKRITI
+2003 YQAEVKGKKITI
-2015 EEIDKMPEFTNKT
+2015 DEIDKMPEFTNKT
-2028 KVSPEF
+2028 KAATDL
-2034 GMADFPDNIIV
+2034 GMNDFTDNIII

-2060 IIDSHFGKDANP
+2060 IIDSHFGEDANP

-2078 VNGNLDDAWY
+2078 VDGNLDNAWF
-2088 YWSDRYNAYPKKIA
+2088 YWSNRYNAYPKKIA
-2102 FKDGKL
+2102 FKNGKL
-2108 VAFSASAFSD
+2108 VAFSANSDSD
-2118 VVWWD
+2118 VLWWD
-2123 RNDEAYKGIQVTKD
+2123 RNDEAHEGIEVTKE

-2142 KQKIYVNE
+2142 KQTVYVNE
-2150 NAEIVESGRIT
+2150 NAETVERGAIT
-2161 RVTIT
+2161 KETTT

-2173 IVTNEEFYPNGN
+2173 IGIVETFNELGEV
-2185 TKTLERTKNGY
+2185 KLLERRKNGKLDGDQIQYYEANGTIFINESFKDGTRDGETTTYFPDGRVSRNEYYKNGY
-2196 PEGKQ
+2196 Q
-2201 LIYFENG
+2201 
-2208 NINKEENYKDGDREG
+2208 
-2223 PSTSYFLSGQ
+2223 
-2233 VRQALF
+2233 
-2239 FKDGAKEGNQYYYH
+2239 EGNQERYYENGEIQSEVRY
-2253 KNGNL
+2253 KNGKK
-2258 QSYEYYQDGL
+2258 E
-2268 LEGTQQS
+2268 
-2275 YYVDG
+2275 
-2280 NIESEQNWK
+2280 
-2289 GGNLDGIQ
+2289 GIQ
-2297 KIYYQN
+2297 RDYYENGQLKYEINIIDGKAEGLEKEYHEN
-2303 GQIETES
+2303 GQIAIEKNWKNDKKEGLEKIYGFDGTLDRET
-2310 IFERGLQEG
+2310 
-2319 ITKRYF
+2319 
-2325 QNGQIQQEVNYKDGK
+2325 N
-2340 LNGAKNQ
+2340 
-2347 YYNDGQIAVEENY
+2347 
-2360 KDGKEN
+2360 
-2366 GIQKQ
+2366 
-2371 YWPNGIIRGE
+2371 W
-2381 QNYINGKLAGIATF
+2381 
-2395 YSQDGNVISE
+2395 
-2405 TAYKDGKKHG
+2405 KDGKKEG
-2415 ISRQYSNGT
+2415 LEKIYSYILRTLEIETNWKDGKKEGIEKEYYPNDQISRETNYENGRKNGIERQYDFNNGKLISEVEYRDGFAVESKLEQLT
-2424 IIQDLLFEEGQIKV
+2424 RTPNQNEEGSGN
-2438 KDVEQLAK
+2438 A
-2446 LNINDVTID
+2446 
-2455 ELNNLLFQG
+2455 LFQG

-2497 YEKYMTDAEKK
+2497 YEKYMTDAERK

-2537 GNAPTAKMM
+2537 GNAPSAKMM

-2555 LMDIY
+2555 LKDIY

-2570 VLNQPMRDLYS
+2570 QLNQPMRDLYS
-2581 AMLGEAKVPETEVT
+2581 AMLGEAKTPETQVT
-2595 PTVGPQTADAALAD
+2595 PTAGPQTADAALAD

-2652 QIEEE
+2652 QIEEN

-2673 LYVRRTAE
+2673 MYVRRTAE
-2681 QLEMEMDGLT
+2681 QLEMEMESMT
-2691 IEESQ
+2691 EEEAGAMIQ
-2696 ALIDNFS
+2696 NFAS
-2703 NASNL
+2703 FSNL
-2708 DAAIANQIQNI
+2708 DAAIANKIQDI
-2719 LEKKARG
+2719 LKKKAEG
-2726 EDVQKDFE
+2726 KDVQKDFE
-2734 TLIATGTNLGRALQ
+2734 ELIATGTNLGRALQ

-2761 ARNLLNKLKQ
+2761 ARNLINKLKQ

-2780 KNKLLALGDAYDEAK
+2780 KNKLIALGDAYDEAK
-2795 VKMNNAKVAAQ
+2795 AKMNNAKAAAQ

-2816 GKSNIQYF
+2816 GKTNIQYF

-2836 QFTTVAA
+2836 QFASVAR
-2843 PYTSE
+2843 PYMSNKSYTD
-2848 ASLSST
+2848 T

-2860 GNLLTPTSTI
+2860 GNLLTPTSDI
-2870 INITSNAVKAVFNI
+2870 INITSNIVKAIFNV
-2884 PINLIA
+2884 PINLVA
-2890 SGTSELSS
+2890 SGMSKLSS
-2898 LFKGTKLGGTRG
+2898 TEG
-2910 TMRGKDYYKYG
+2910 TMRGWDYYKYG
-2921 WKYGFMTGIRKGT
+2921 RKFGFKTGVKKGID
-2934 EILKKGNLPETSQGL
+2934 ILKKGNQPETSQGL
-2949 QIEPGF
+2949 QIESGF
-2955 NGFRSM
+2955 NGFKSFS
-2961 TELFGSL
+2961 EFFGG
-2968 MAYAQGKSSEE
+2968 MFAKAQGMSNDD
-2979 IATEYGYNINEKGK
+2979 IAVQYGYSLNEAGK
-2993 IPNKEKTVKTLE
+2993 IPKKEKAIKFIE
-3005 GIFGVPA
+3005 GTFGIPA
-3012 ELFFRLLGSV
+3012 ETFFRLMSSV

-3039 KLAGLKDPKD
+3039 KLSGLKDPKD
-3049 IENFIILNSDYS
+3049 IENFIMLNSDYS
-3061 NTKADQEALRYVYS
+3061 NTKADNEALRYVYS
-3075 NNSKTYQFISKIYG
+3075 NNSKAYKEISKVYG
-3089 TGQGTGGKIWKLG
+3089 SGEGVLGKIRKLIM
-3102 ATGVIPY
+3102 TGVLPF
-3109 AKIPTNLAIE
+3109 AKIPTNLILEYIDIMVPEWAFGKAGYYETQILLKMN
-3119 FAEIMIPDL
+3119 EI
-3128 ALAKAA
+3128 
-3134 IQVIKIQNLNSKIRN
+3134 SK
-3149 TKNPQAKLKL
+3149 TKNPQTKLKL
-3159 EAQKQELARKRDE
+3159 ESQKQDLARKRDE
-3172 LVGRAVVGNA
+3172 MVGRGTVG
-3182 LTYAGAWIAES
+3182 LLLSFAGKWFAES

-3198 GAQGEDKKRKDYIYR
+3198 GAAGEDKKRKDYIYR
-3213 FERPYSVNL
+3213 FERPNSINL
-3222 SLLKRYIDG
+3222 SLLKRYVKG
-3231 DKSDLWQAGDAIV
+3231 DTSDLWQEGDEII
-3244 DYRALGV
+3244 DYRLFGV
-3251 FGGILFTSQ
+3251 FGGILFASQ
-3260 SERRSTEKEKSK
+3260 SDKNEKQKEKRR
-3272 EVANQSVFST
+3272 EITNQSVFSASADKIWNSSISET
-3282 LADAAYN
+3282 L
-3289 SNIAET
+3289 
-3295 ARYLIDQSFVKGL
+3295 RYAVDQSFVKGL
-3308 NQALA
+3308 NQFLGAL
-3313 IIDPRQEGSFERF
+3313 DPRQEGSGERF
-3326 VSGLMGTLSASVLPN
+3326 VSGLLTTLSTAVLPN
-3341 SLAIIDK
+3341 SLAIFDK
-3348 ANRNYIPEYDSPYDW
+3348 VNRNYIPEYDSPYEDW
-3363 IDKIVYDFMAKV
+3363 DKIYYDFMAKV

-3390 VDAFGRPIPQTPVGR
+3390 VDAFGRPIRQTPVGR
-3405 NAWFFNAFDVTKFS
+3405 NAWFYNAFDVTKFS
-3419 RGLYDDKDQ
+3419 KGLYDDKDVN
-3428 SWEQLVYQAVK
+3428 WERLVYTAVK
-3439 KGDVLSAFPS
+3439 KGDVIAAFPS
-3449 NPSPVI
+3449 NPSPVL
-3455 KSKVGGESYVLS
+3455 KTRVGNQSYALT
-3467 PEDYQKYAIAIGEA
+3467 PEEYEKYAIAVGKA
-3481 RRAVVNQFI
+3481 RREIVNTFI
-3490 ENADLQPFIDPN
+3490 QNADVKQFLDMN
-3502 SELNSKTDDNQK
+3502 SDLNKKTDGKN
-3514 PYGYVVLGK
+3514 PYGVVILGK
-3523 IMTSLYSAADATLI
+3523 ILSSLYSAADATMI
-3537 NTERGL
+3537 NVERGL
-3543 IYEARK
+3543 IYESRK
-3549 KMATERP
+3549 KMAIERP
-3556 EEFKALLEKEK
+3556 EQYAAFIESEK
-3567 NNIYSQGLDLLYNDP
+3567 NNIYSQALDLLYNDP
-3582 EMSQY
+3582 EMSNY

-3598 KKKGKYTEDRKYI
+3598 AKQGKYSEDRGYSRPAGEVDL
-3611 KESPESIQS
+3611 ESQRFDNSNPKPQEADLESQRYDRKNAP

-3628 KDPYDEFFNQK
+3628 KEVPPPAADLESQRFDKKK

>member
-44 YATNAKELE
+44 YASNAKELE
-53 TYLQTPENQDAFYKM
+53 TFLQTPENQDAFYKM
-68 YSAPAMTFGAR
+68 YSKPAMAFGAR

-100 KAKPSLPTVQPQTQ
+100 KAKPSLPTVKPQTQ

-130 FNELKANKINKTA
+130 FDELKANKINKTA
-143 TGKPLNT
+143 AGKPLNT
-150 YIEMQDYFSKPENVS
+150 YIEMQDYFSNPENVS
-165 EWGKAYNYS
+165 EWGKAYNSTIKYRK
-174 LKTKGFDLN
+174 LDLN

-201 QMDAAEQIQRDDLD
+201 QMDAAEQVQRDDLD

-274 KYGKIDEATEFF
+274 KYGKIDETTEFF

-321 QDENRTKIKNYDAD
+321 QDENRTKIKDYDAD

-341 QLLSPDDQKL
+341 QLLSSDDQKL

-387 QQAAQARKDMGLA
+387 QQAAQTRKDMGLA

-408 TGQMIETT
+408 TGQMVETT

-428 KAKEKYSSQS
+428 KATEKYSSKS

-468 ENQQVPGST
+468 ENQNIPGST
-477 AIGMAQQALGIE
+477 AIGMAQEALGIE

-505 LQNKKAELYGQ
+505 LQKKKAELYGQ
-516 MQTLNKL
+516 MLTLNKL

-571 AKKFFEE
+571 AKRFFEE
-578 RGIQLSNKQLLGAET
+578 RGIQLSAKQLLGAET
-593 GLGEAVGAGIGPTLN
+593 GIGEAVGAGIGPTLN

-617 YGLGAL
+617 YGIGAL

-652 SMTEGS
+652 SMAEGS
-658 LPYLIRGTAYEAAGQ
+658 LPYLIQGTSYAVAGQ

-686 LFDKYAAQG
+686 LFDRYAAQG

-727 NIAPL
+727 NIVPL

-775 AFVFKTKQKIQEY
+775 RFVFKTKQKIQEY

-803 VIDDTIERMPAGEA
+803 VIDDTIERMPTGEA

-852 IQGPV
+852 IQGPA

-907 AMQEGWVPATK
+907 AMQEGWVPASK

-939 TRVAKQRLNIDPD
+939 TRVAKQRLNINPD
-952 ADRVITA
+952 ADRVITP

-970 TAAQFGKNRQRNT
+970 TAAQFGRNRQRNT

-1003 IISTIFPNT
+1003 IISTVFPNT

-1042 FSRGKAVLMESGM
+1042 FSKGKAVLMESGM

-1077 SIEITVDN
+1077 SIEIAVDN

-1147 EAYNQFIKF
+1147 EAYNQFVKF

-1168 TGSTNF
+1168 TGSMNF

-1269 EGVNLDTFNE
+1269 EGVNIDTFNE

-1289 TRKKREARLRKE
+1289 TRKKRETRLRKE

-1323 MKMRSKRAVTATMMN
+1323 MSMRSKRAVTATMMN

-1353 EFLDNFLQFQK
+1353 EFLDNYLQFQK
-1364 STEQEFMDF
+1364 STEQEFSDF

-1381 ELYQRIGEMGAQYS
+1381 ELYQRIGELGAQYK
-1395 QQVNDFLNT
+1395 QEVVQFLDD
-1404 AKALEK
+1404 AKRLEK
-1410 QGKTPEEILMA
+1410 EGKTPDEILMA
-1421 TGWSRAVTGDWKYT
+1421 TGWTRAMDGNWKYSIIAPSSV
-1435 LVAPMSTLNVSKL
+1435 LNLNMLFDIANKDVVSYPMSM
-1448 TKVTQRNSESLPLG
+1448 
-1462 VLLDYPKLYEAY
+1462 VLKYPELYKAYPKLADM
-1474 PQLKGYE
+1474 E
-1481 VIFQNNPAD
+1481 VIFANSPNDAAWGSYSD
-1490 RPIGTSSGEIITIN
+1490 EMITIN
-1504 LANTPTLYQMNMVL
+1504 TARGGVNTLDLQIIL
-1518 QHELQ
+1518 QHEIQ
-1523 HAVQNIEGWQMGGS
+1523 HAIQHIEGWQPGGN
-1537 PDTVRAASTLDVLN
+1537 PENIQVENTIDVLQ
-1551 SIADKMR
+1551 SAAEVLIEK
-1558 ESGMNVSDL
+1558 GTPISDL
-1567 AVKEADRLMQ
+1567 AIKESNRLIQ
-1577 EFGSQLKGASYNDF
+1577 EFGYQLRGAQQDDF
-1591 QGLVKLIQENLWDA
+1591 RKLHAILQQNLWDA
-1605 VHPAFGDD
+1605 VHPVFDD
-1613 LVKEFTSKFDIGLS
+1613 NLVNEFTQKFPINLS
-1627 YQVISLL
+1627 NEIILL
-1634 EQASNDGLYVSLYGE
+1634 LSNVTDYNLYTNIYGE
-1649 IEARNAERRDFRSVN
+1649 IEAENATQRDFKTVYN
-1664 RLLSSLMMN
+1664 ILKNKDVLEKYVKPGHQEDVKYLLEDIDKLNSEYGNFMTTSTKALNEIAKN
-1673 PELLSAYTQAGKE
+1673 PVLGQFNTDLLKNAFGKTE
-1686 ELVKGYLEE
+1686 IQKDGKIIIEPDD
-1695 LNKTNAEYRGFV
+1695 
-1707 ETAKAALAE
+1707 
-1716 ISQNEALTQR
+1716 ISQNSIELIRSYTE
-1726 QRDILNGTFGTT
+1726 IKNT
-1738 QDREFGSIDK
+1738 QDPTDK
-1748 SKIDSVPFDIIL
+1748 SKSIL
-1760 LYSELEKNPEFSKE
+1760 PTE
-1774 QLEILLNV
+1774 QLETILNV
-1782 IQLRSDYART
+1782 IKQKSNYALNN
-1792 SASLKN
+1792 AYLKN
-1798 KIVSNSNIL
+1798 QIL
-1807 SGITDENML
+1807 NNLNLSVGIL
-1816 DGMNPLFYSQYG
+1816 DGDMTAGYSPLFWQSSG
-1828 KTDVVPT
+1828 T
-1835 QKYNPEAFRVT
+1835 YNPRQVVNTLAT
-1846 QKEWEAKKKELDDA
+1846 KKKFKPSEKSQKQYDA
-1860 ANAVQ
+1860 EKKQLVEASDAVQ
-1865 NFDPTGEKFKE
+1865 NFEP
-1876 NQDNAFDDEYL
+1876 
-1887 LSDDE
+1887 
-1892 NDWRN
+1892 
-1897 GDFTSLYSIGNKRRR
+1897 
-1912 EFEETLRKKRPDLER
+1912 
-1927 DGLIET
+1927 
-1933 ALESIEN
+1933 
-1940 FLEENTLPNKPNPK
+1940 
-1954 LEKLALYWM
+1954 
-1963 ANGNIILPEDG
+1963 
-1974 YKVLEAIRVAD
+1974 
-1985 AKKIDPFTFKNP
+1985 
-1997 TELINK
+1997 
-2003 YQAETKEKRITI
+2003 
-2015 EEIDKMPEFTNKT
+2015 
-2028 KVSPEF
+2028 
-2034 GMADFPDNIIV
+2034 
-2045 YTVEDTKEG
+2045 
-2054 QAAVRK
+2054 
-2060 IIDSHFGKDANP
+2060 
-2072 WCLAAR
+2072 
-2078 VNGNLDDAWY
+2078 
-2088 YWSDRYNAYPKKIA
+2088 
-2102 FKDGKL
+2102 
-2108 VAFSASAFSD
+2108 
-2118 VVWWD
+2118 
-2123 RNDEAYKGIQVTKD
+2123 
-2137 LGDNK
+2137 
-2142 KQKIYVNE
+2142 
-2150 NAEIVESGRIT
+2150 
-2161 RVTIT
+2161 
-2166 KDQQGNK
+2166 
-2173 IVTNEEFYPNGN
+2173 
-2185 TKTLERTKNGY
+2185 KTL
-2196 PEGKQ
+2196 
-2201 LIYFENG
+2201 F
-2208 NINKEENYKDGDREG
+2208 
-2223 PSTSYFLSGQ
+2223 
-2233 VRQALF
+2233 
-2239 FKDGAKEGNQYYYH
+2239 
-2253 KNGNL
+2253 
-2258 QSYEYYQDGL
+2258 
-2268 LEGTQQS
+2268 
-2275 YYVDG
+2275 
-2280 NIESEQNWK
+2280 
-2289 GGNLDGIQ
+2289 
-2297 KIYYQN
+2297 
-2303 GQIETES
+2303 
-2310 IFERGLQEG
+2310 QE
-2319 ITKRYF
+2319 
-2325 QNGQIQQEVNYKDGK
+2325 
-2340 LNGAKNQ
+2340 
-2347 YYNDGQIAVEENY
+2347 
-2360 KDGKEN
+2360 
-2366 GIQKQ
+2366 
-2371 YWPNGIIRGE
+2371 
-2381 QNYINGKLAGIATF
+2381 
-2395 YSQDGNVISE
+2395 
-2405 TAYKDGKKHG
+2405 
-2415 ISRQYSNGT
+2415 
-2424 IIQDLLFEEGQIKV
+2424 
-2438 KDVEQLAK
+2438 
-2446 LNINDVTID
+2446 
-2455 ELNNLLFQG
+2455 

-2537 GNAPTAKMM
+2537 GNAPSAKMM
-2546 PLFDKLRTW
+2546 PLFDKLRNW

-2581 AMLGEAKVPETEVT
+2581 AMLGEAKTPETQVT
-2595 PTVGPQTADAALAD
+2595 PTAGPQTADAALAD

-2652 QIEEE
+2652 QIEEN

-2673 LYVRRTAE
+2673 MYVRRTAE

-2696 ALIDNFS
+2696 ALIENFS
-2703 NASNL
+2703 NAANL

-2719 LEKKARG
+2719 LEKKAKG

-2795 VKMNNAKVAAQ
+2795 AKMNNAKAAAQ

-2848 ASLSST
+2848 ASISGT

-2890 SGTSELSS
+2890 SGVSELSS
-2898 LFKGTKLGGTRG
+2898 FFGGTKG

-2921 WKYGFMTGIRKGT
+2921 WKYGFMTGIKKGT
-2934 EILKKGNLPETSQGL
+2934 EILKKGNIPETSQGL

-2961 TELFGSL
+2961 SEFFGGL
-2968 MAYAQGKSSEE
+2968 VAKYVQGKTDAD
-2979 IATEYGYNINEKGK
+2979 IAAEYGYNLNQAGK
-2993 IPNKEKTVKTLE
+2993 IPGKEKVVKMLE
-3005 GIFGVPA
+3005 GTFGVPA
-3012 ELFFRLLGSV
+3012 ETFFRLLGSV

-3039 KLAGLKDPKD
+3039 KLSGLKDPKD

-3119 FAEIMIPDL
+3119 FAEIMIPDWAIL
-3128 ALAKAA
+3128 KAGYQAK
-3134 IQVIKIQNLNSKIRN
+3134 KIYDLNKQIRN

-3159 EAQKQELARKRDE
+3159 EAQKQDIARKRDE
-3172 LVGRAVVGNA
+3172 LVGRAVVGYA
-3182 LTYAGAWIAES
+3182 LTYAGRWIAES

-3231 DKSDLWQAGDAIV
+3231 DKNDLWQANDAIV
-3244 DYRALGV
+3244 DYRPLGV
-3251 FGGILFTSQ
+3251 FGGILYTSQ
-3260 SERRSTEKEKSK
+3260 SETRSTEKEKSK
-3272 EVANQSVFST
+3272 EVTNQSVFST
-3282 LADAAYN
+3282 LSDMAFN
-3289 SNIAET
+3289 SNVAET

-3313 IIDPRQEGSFERF
+3313 VVDPRQEGSFERF
-3326 VSGLMGTLSASVLPN
+3326 VSGLMGTLSAAVLPN
-3341 SLAIIDK
+3341 SLAIYDK
-3348 ANRNYIPEYDSPYDW
+3348 ANRNYIPEYDSPYTGA
-3363 IDKIVYDFMAKV
+3363 DKIIYDFMAKV
-3375 KERWPFDDPNNIVAK
+3375 KERWPFDDPNNIIAK

-3419 RGLYDDKDQ
+3419 RGLYDDKNQ
-3428 SWEQLVYQAVK
+3428 SWEQLVYEAVK
-3439 KGDVLSAFPS
+3439 KGDVMTAFPS
-3449 NPSPVI
+3449 NPSPVL
-3455 KSKVGGESYVLS
+3455 KSRVGGESYVLS
-3467 PEDYQKYAIAIGEA
+3467 PEDYQKYAIAVGEA
-3481 RRAVVNQFI
+3481 RRKIVNQFI
-3490 ENADLQPFIDPN
+3490 ENAELSQFTN
-3502 SELNSKTDDNQK
+3502 LNSDLNKKTEDNEK

-3523 IMTSLYSAADATLI
+3523 ILTSLYSAADATLI

-3567 NNIYSQGLDLLYNDP
+3567 NNIYSQALDLLYDDP
-3582 EMSQY
+3582 EMSKY

-3598 KKKGKYTEDRKYI
+3598 SKKAKYSEDRTFN
-3611 KESPESIQS
+3611 EVGPESIGP
-3620 TENTGVFK
+3620 TENTGVFE

>member
-53 TYLQTPENQDAFYKM
+53 TYLQTPENQDAYYKM
-68 YSAPAMTFGAR
+68 YSAPAMAFGAR
-79 DLESFKTKLG
+79 NLESFKTKLA

-100 KAKPSLPTVQPQTQ
+100 KAKPSLPTVKPQTQ

-119 YQDLNQPAITQ
+119 YQDLNQPAIDQ

-143 TGKPLNT
+143 EGKTLNT
-150 YIEMQDYFSKPENVS
+150 YTEMQDYFSKPENVS

-194 LKTVTDV
+194 LKTVTEI
-201 QMDAAEQIQRDDLD
+201 QTDAAEQVQRDDLD

-235 GESIELEK
+235 GESIKLEK

-254 VVTKQID
+254 AVTKTINE
-261 KLTYEDYTQLLKK
+261 LTYDDYTQLLKK
-274 KYGKIDEATEFF
+274 KYGKSDVDASLF
-286 QPSVAGEPTVFE
+286 QPSVAGEPSVYSI
-298 VNEFE
+298 NEFE

-308 VKENYLDIVATKQ
+308 VKENYLDIIATKQ
-321 QDENRTKIKNYDAD
+321 QDENRSKIKNYDAD

-341 QLLSPDDQKL
+341 QLLSPEDQKL
-351 AQITDQIESLTDQ
+351 AQITDQIESLTNQ

-377 DFQAKLNNLE
+377 DFRVRLKNLE
-387 QQAAQARKDMGLA
+387 QQAAQTRKDMGLA
-400 SDQMFNSV
+400 SEQMFDSV
-408 TGQMIETT
+408 TGQMVDTT
-416 PEEKQAIQVGAQ
+416 PEEKQAIQIGAQ
-428 KAKEKYSSQS
+428 KASEKYSTKS

-453 VQVVDQQINSVKNEW
+453 IQLVDQQANSVKKEW
-468 ENQQVPGST
+468 ENQNIPGST

-494 RSAQLYNSMLN
+494 KSAQLYNSMLN

-516 MQTLNKL
+516 MLTLNKL

-532 REKEYGVKA
+532 RETEYGFKA

-559 NTIRTRVQEVEE
+559 NTIRTRVQEVNE

-578 RGIQLSNKQLLGAET
+578 RGIQLSEKQLLGAET
-593 GLGEAVGAGIGPTLN
+593 GLGEAVGGSVGSTLN
-608 GIVDIGISS
+608 AMVDIMASS
-617 YGLGAL
+617 YGVGLAA
-623 TKGLTG
+623 KGLTG

-652 SMTEGS
+652 SMAEGS
-658 LPYLIRGTAYEAAGQ
+658 IPYLVQGTSYAAAGQ
-673 SFGTGVAETAAEK
+673 SFGTGVAETLAEK
-686 LFDKYAAQG
+686 GFDKYAAQG
-695 LEKFGGKY
+695 IEKFGGKY

-715 GATGEFTAEVVG
+715 GATGETIAEVSG
-727 NIAPL
+727 NIIPL
-732 LAENGFDVNKAYEEA
+732 LAENGFDVNAAYKEA
-747 FGKTSDE
+747 FGETGDE
-754 RTKNL
+754 QTKNL
-759 AILGMS
+759 AILGLS
-765 VTLLA
+765 CVLFA
-770 SPANL
+770 APANL
-775 AFVFKTKQKIQEY
+775 GYVFKTKQKIKQY
-788 IANNGSNPVL
+788 IAENGTNPVL

-803 VIDDTIERMPAGEA
+803 VIDDTIERTPAGEA

-830 VEPLVFV
+830 VEPLVFT
-837 EAPSTIINEDAIEPP
+837 EAPATIINEDAIEPP
-852 IQGPV
+852 VQGPV

-876 FFVLENDGKVNKNV
+876 FFVVENDGKVNKNV
-890 VYRVNETN
+890 LYRVNETN

-907 AMQEGWVPATK
+907 AMQEGWVPASK

-952 ADRVITA
+952 AERVITKD
-959 EGKVLYQTPGQ
+959 GKVLYQTPGQ
-970 TAAQFGKNRQRNT
+970 SATQFGRNRQRNT

-1003 IISTIFPNT
+1003 IISTVFPNT
-1012 ETKVDDQQSASYN
+1012 ETKVDEQQSASYN

-1042 FSRGKAVLMESGM
+1042 FSRGKAVLVESGM

-1071 FSKTGK
+1071 FGKTGR

-1168 TGSTNF
+1168 TGSIGFSN
-1174 KTDHKF
+1174 DHKF

-1190 RAREEEFQMEEKQRV
+1190 KAREEEFQMEEKQRV
-1205 EEQAKREDVANVLN
+1205 EERAKREDVANVLN
-1219 LAGIETST
+1219 LAGVETST
-1227 QNVEGVRYKQGDLSA
+1227 QNVEGVRYKQGEISA
-1242 EQYLETL
+1242 QQYLDTL
-1249 GEDTNGLTAD
+1249 GEDINGLTQE

-1264 ADVAS
+1264 ADVAA
-1269 EGVNLDTFNE
+1269 EGVNIDTFNQ

-1289 TRKKREARLRKE
+1289 TRKKRETRLRKE

-1323 MKMRSKRAVTATMMN
+1323 MTMRSKRAVTATMMN

-1353 EFLDNFLQFQK
+1353 EFLDNYLQFQK

-1381 ELYQRIGEMGAQYS
+1381 ELYQRIGELGAQYS
-1395 QQVNDFLNT
+1395 QQVGEFLSK
-1404 AKALEK
+1404 AKELEK
-1410 QGKTPEEILMA
+1410 QGKTPQEILFA
-1421 TGWSRAVTGDWKYT
+1421 TGWSKSVTGDWKYT
-1435 LVAPMSTLNVSKL
+1435 LVAPMSTLNVTKLTEVTQAESKL
-1448 TKVTQRNSESLPLG
+1448 LSLAE
-1462 VLLDYPKLYEAY
+1462 VLDYPELYKAY
-1474 PQLKGYE
+1474 PQLKTYDVVFE
-1481 VIFQNNPAD
+1481 NNPRTKEYGSAA
-1490 RPIGTSSGEIITIN
+1490 GEIITIN
-1504 LANTPTLYQMNMVL
+1504 LAHTPTLYQMNMIL
-1518 QHELQ
+1518 QHEIQ
-1523 HAVQNIEGWQMGGS
+1523 HAVQSIEGWQGGGS
-1537 PDTVRAASTLDVLN
+1537 PNSVRPADTLDILESV
-1551 SIADKMR
+1551 AEKMR
-1558 ESGMNVSDL
+1558 ELDIPASDL
-1567 AVKEADRLMQ
+1567 AVKEADRLFQ
-1577 EFGSQLKGASYNDF
+1577 EFGSQLRGAEHNDF
-1591 QGLVKLIQENLWDA
+1591 QELLQIIQQNAWDA
-1605 VHPAFGDD
+1605 VHSTFTDD
-1613 LVKEFTSKFDIGLS
+1613 LVREFTSKFDIGLS
-1627 YQVISLL
+1627 NQVINLL
-1634 EQASNDGLYVSLYGE
+1634 EEASNNQLYNSLYGE
-1649 IEARNAERRDFRSVN
+1649 IEARNAESRDFRAVN
-1664 RLLSSLMMN
+1664 RLLNSLMTT
-1673 PELLSAYTQAGKE
+1673 PDLLTAFSQPGKE
-1686 ELVKGYLEE
+1686 ELIKGLIKEF
-1695 LNKTNAEYRGFV
+1695 NQVNSEYKAFV
-1707 ETAKAALAE
+1707 ETAKAALIE
-1716 ISQNEALTQR
+1716 VSKVEGLTQR
-1726 QRDILNGTFGTT
+1726 QSDILANAFGT
-1738 QDREFGSIDK
+1738 QGSEFGKIDK

-1760 LYSELEKNPEFSKE
+1760 LYSELQKNPNFSKE
-1774 QLEILLNV
+1774 QLETVLNV
-1782 IQLRSDYART
+1782 LKIRSDYARN
-1792 SASLKN
+1792 SAEIKN
-1798 KIVSNSNIL
+1798 KIVK
-1807 SGITDENML
+1807 SGKFDVALADQDML
-1816 DGMNPLFYSQYG
+1816 QGLNPLFYSQYRER
-1828 KTDVVPT
+1828 DVVST
-1835 QKYNPEAFRVT
+1835 KKYNPQSFKT
-1846 QKEWEAKKKELDDA
+1846 SQKNWEIEKKKMQDA
-1860 ANAVQ
+1860 VDAL
-1865 NFDPTGEKFKE
+1865 
-1876 NQDNAFDDEYL
+1876 QD
-1887 LSDDE
+1887 
-1892 NDWRN
+1892 
-1897 GDFTSLYSIGNKRRR
+1897 
-1912 EFEETLRKKRPDLER
+1912 FEP
-1927 DGLIET
+1927 
-1933 ALESIEN
+1933 
-1940 FLEENTLPNKPNPK
+1940 
-1954 LEKLALYWM
+1954 
-1963 ANGNIILPEDG
+1963 
-1974 YKVLEAIRVAD
+1974 
-1985 AKKIDPFTFKNP
+1985 
-1997 TELINK
+1997 
-2003 YQAETKEKRITI
+2003 
-2015 EEIDKMPEFTNKT
+2015 
-2028 KVSPEF
+2028 
-2034 GMADFPDNIIV
+2034 
-2045 YTVEDTKEG
+2045 
-2054 QAAVRK
+2054 
-2060 IIDSHFGKDANP
+2060 
-2072 WCLAAR
+2072 
-2078 VNGNLDDAWY
+2078 
-2088 YWSDRYNAYPKKIA
+2088 
-2102 FKDGKL
+2102 
-2108 VAFSASAFSD
+2108 
-2118 VVWWD
+2118 
-2123 RNDEAYKGIQVTKD
+2123 
-2137 LGDNK
+2137 
-2142 KQKIYVNE
+2142 
-2150 NAEIVESGRIT
+2150 
-2161 RVTIT
+2161 
-2166 KDQQGNK
+2166 
-2173 IVTNEEFYPNGN
+2173 
-2185 TKTLERTKNGY
+2185 KTL
-2196 PEGKQ
+2196 
-2201 LIYFENG
+2201 F
-2208 NINKEENYKDGDREG
+2208 
-2223 PSTSYFLSGQ
+2223 
-2233 VRQALF
+2233 
-2239 FKDGAKEGNQYYYH
+2239 
-2253 KNGNL
+2253 
-2258 QSYEYYQDGL
+2258 
-2268 LEGTQQS
+2268 
-2275 YYVDG
+2275 
-2280 NIESEQNWK
+2280 
-2289 GGNLDGIQ
+2289 
-2297 KIYYQN
+2297 
-2303 GQIETES
+2303 
-2310 IFERGLQEG
+2310 QE
-2319 ITKRYF
+2319 
-2325 QNGQIQQEVNYKDGK
+2325 
-2340 LNGAKNQ
+2340 
-2347 YYNDGQIAVEENY
+2347 
-2360 KDGKEN
+2360 
-2366 GIQKQ
+2366 
-2371 YWPNGIIRGE
+2371 
-2381 QNYINGKLAGIATF
+2381 
-2395 YSQDGNVISE
+2395 
-2405 TAYKDGKKHG
+2405 
-2415 ISRQYSNGT
+2415 
-2424 IIQDLLFEEGQIKV
+2424 
-2438 KDVEQLAK
+2438 
-2446 LNINDVTID
+2446 
-2455 ELNNLLFQG
+2455 

-2537 GNAPTAKMM
+2537 GNAPTAKMI

-2570 VLNQPMRDLYS
+2570 ILNQPMRDLYS
-2581 AMLGEAKVPETEVT
+2581 AMLGEVKAPETEVT
-2595 PTVGPQTADAALAD
+2595 PMAGPQTADAALAD
-2609 FISGKRNQGISDDQI
+2609 FISNKRNQGISDDQI

-2652 QIEEE
+2652 QIEEN

-2719 LEKKARG
+2719 LEKKAKG

-2761 ARNLLNKLKQ
+2761 ARNLINKLKQ

-2795 VKMNNAKVAAQ
+2795 AKMNNAKVAAQ

-2890 SGTSELSS
+2890 SGVSELSS

-2968 MAYAQGKSSEE
+2968 MAYAQGKSSED

-3272 EVANQSVFST
+3272 EVANQSVFSI

-3326 VSGLMGTLSASVLPN
+3326 VSGLMSTLSASVLPN

-3375 KERWPFDDPNNIVAK
+3375 KERWPFDDPNNMIAK
-3390 VDAFGRPIPQTPVGR
+3390 VDAFGRPIPQTPIGR

-3439 KGDVLSAFPS
+3439 KGDVLTAFPS
-3449 NPSPVI
+3449 NPAPVV
-3455 KSKVGGESYVLS
+3455 KSRVGGESYVLS
-3467 PEDYQKYAIAIGEA
+3467 PEEYQKYAIAVGEA
-3481 RRAVVNQFI
+3481 RRKIVNQFI
-3490 ENADLQPFIDPN
+3490 ENADLSQLTDMN
-3502 SELNSKTDDNQK
+3502 SVLNQMTPDNKK

-3523 IMTSLYSAADATLI
+3523 ILTNLYSAADATLI

-3556 EEFKALLEKEK
+3556 EEFKVLLEKEK
-3567 NNIYSQGLDLLYNDP
+3567 TNIYSQALDLLYNDP

-3598 KKKGKYTEDRKYI
+3598 KKKGNYTENRDYLI
-3611 KESPESIQS
+3611 ETPEAEQPAAQQQNVNVM
-3620 TENTGVFK
+3620 E
-3628 KDPYDEFFNQK
+3628 EFFKENKQK

>member
-1 MAEQLLTGQ
+1 MAEELLTGQ

-24 LFTESTKV
+24 LFAESTKV

-44 YATNAKELE
+44 YAANAKELE
-53 TYLQTPENQDAFYKM
+53 TFLQTPENQDAFYKM
-68 YSAPAMTFGAR
+68 YSKPAMAFGAR

-100 KAKPSLPTVQPQTQ
+100 KAKPSLPTVQPVTQ

-150 YIEMQDYFSKPENVS
+150 YTEMQDYFSKPENVS

-541 AAESVVEQG
+541 AAESVVEKG

-817 ATRLDERIYGDNP
+817 ATRLDERIYGNNP
-830 VEPLVFV
+830 VEPLVFT

-852 IQGPV
+852 TQGPV

-876 FFVLENDGKVNKNV
+876 FFVVENDGKVNKNV
-890 VYRVNETN
+890 LYRVNETN

-970 TAAQFGKNRQRNT
+970 TAAQFGRNRQRNT

-1003 IISTIFPNT
+1003 IISTVFPNA

-1264 ADVAS
+1264 ADVAA
-1269 EGVNLDTFNE
+1269 EGVNIDTFNE

-1301 LRTKFGF
+1301 LRTKFGL
-1308 NNPLAKLIAKGALPD
+1308 NNPLAKLIANGALPD
-1323 MKMRSKRAVTATMMN
+1323 MKMRSKRAVAATIMN

-1381 ELYQRIGEMGAQYS
+1381 ELYQRIGELGAQYK
-1395 QQVNDFLNT
+1395 QEVVQFLDD
-1404 AKALEK
+1404 AKRLEK
-1410 QGKTPEEILMA
+1410 QGKTPDEILMA
-1421 TGWSRAVTGDWKYT
+1421 TGWSRGLSGDWKY
-1435 LVAPMSTLNVSKL
+1435 SIVSPSSSIKIDSFVDL
-1448 TKVTQRNSESLPLG
+1448 KEYDIKTMPLG
-1462 VLLDYPKLYEAY
+1462 SILNDQRLYAAY
-1474 PQLKGYE
+1474 PQLKTLE
-1481 VIFQNNPAD
+1481 IVFENNP
-1490 RPIGTSSGEIITIN
+1490 TSNSSGSYNQDFITLN
-1504 LANTPTLYQMNMVL
+1504 LANNSTLFELETTL
-1518 QHELQ
+1518 QHEIQ
-1523 HAVQNIEGWQMGGS
+1523 HVIQHIEGWQGGASENSVKIQS
-1537 PDTVRAASTLDVLN
+1537 PNDVLE
-1551 SIADKMR
+1551 SVAQSLEEMGEPVSQIALEQAKTLYKKY
-1558 ESGMNVSDL
+1558 S
-1567 AVKEADRLMQ
+1567 
-1577 EFGSQLKGASYNDF
+1577 SQIKGAKRNDF
-1591 QGLVKLIQENLWDA
+1591 AQLLEIVQKNMWDA
-1605 VHPAFGDD
+1605 VHPKFNES
-1613 LVKEFTSKFDIGLS
+1613 LVDEFLKKFPTNIS
-1627 YQVISLL
+1627 NEVIKLL
-1634 EQASNDGLYVSLYGE
+1634 EAATNESIYYSVYGEQEARRAEQTFKYVDLEAKQLINNPALLERIENIKDREKFRQYVMDYRTLQSEYEALKKTSIEAFSLIGNVDYLTQLQRDTLLNAFQDNNADMQNLPLNLLSLYQE
-1649 IEARNAERRDFRSVN
+1649 LNNTESVP
-1664 RLLSSLMMN
+1664 R
-1673 PELLSAYTQAGKE
+1673 
-1686 ELVKGYLEE
+1686 ELVETLE
-1695 LNKTNAEYRGFV
+1695 
-1707 ETAKAALAE
+1707 
-1716 ISQNEALTQR
+1716 
-1726 QRDILNGTFGTT
+1726 
-1738 QDREFGSIDK
+1738 
-1748 SKIDSVPFDIIL
+1748 
-1760 LYSELEKNPEFSKE
+1760 
-1774 QLEILLNV
+1774 NV
-1782 IQLRSDYART
+1782 IKLRSDYAYKG
-1792 SASLKN
+1792 AAIKN
-1798 KIVSNSNIL
+1798 QIIL
-1807 SGITDENML
+1807 SGKEIFYDLEDETSL
-1816 DGMNPLFYSQYG
+1816 ISPLFWQVEPQT
-1828 KTDVVPT
+1828 KERTLVP
-1835 QKYNPEAFRVT
+1835 QKKYNPANFSRSKKQYDADKKQLVEAS
-1846 QKEWEAKKKELDDA
+1846 DA
-1860 ANAVQ
+1860 IQ
-1865 NFDPTGEKFKE
+1865 NFEP
-1876 NQDNAFDDEYL
+1876 
-1887 LSDDE
+1887 
-1892 NDWRN
+1892 
-1897 GDFTSLYSIGNKRRR
+1897 
-1912 EFEETLRKKRPDLER
+1912 
-1927 DGLIET
+1927 
-1933 ALESIEN
+1933 
-1940 FLEENTLPNKPNPK
+1940 
-1954 LEKLALYWM
+1954 
-1963 ANGNIILPEDG
+1963 
-1974 YKVLEAIRVAD
+1974 
-1985 AKKIDPFTFKNP
+1985 
-1997 TELINK
+1997 
-2003 YQAETKEKRITI
+2003 
-2015 EEIDKMPEFTNKT
+2015 
-2028 KVSPEF
+2028 
-2034 GMADFPDNIIV
+2034 
-2045 YTVEDTKEG
+2045 
-2054 QAAVRK
+2054 
-2060 IIDSHFGKDANP
+2060 
-2072 WCLAAR
+2072 
-2078 VNGNLDDAWY
+2078 
-2088 YWSDRYNAYPKKIA
+2088 
-2102 FKDGKL
+2102 
-2108 VAFSASAFSD
+2108 
-2118 VVWWD
+2118 
-2123 RNDEAYKGIQVTKD
+2123 
-2137 LGDNK
+2137 
-2142 KQKIYVNE
+2142 
-2150 NAEIVESGRIT
+2150 
-2161 RVTIT
+2161 
-2166 KDQQGNK
+2166 
-2173 IVTNEEFYPNGN
+2173 
-2185 TKTLERTKNGY
+2185 KTL
-2196 PEGKQ
+2196 
-2201 LIYFENG
+2201 F
-2208 NINKEENYKDGDREG
+2208 
-2223 PSTSYFLSGQ
+2223 
-2233 VRQALF
+2233 
-2239 FKDGAKEGNQYYYH
+2239 
-2253 KNGNL
+2253 
-2258 QSYEYYQDGL
+2258 
-2268 LEGTQQS
+2268 
-2275 YYVDG
+2275 
-2280 NIESEQNWK
+2280 
-2289 GGNLDGIQ
+2289 
-2297 KIYYQN
+2297 
-2303 GQIETES
+2303 
-2310 IFERGLQEG
+2310 QE
-2319 ITKRYF
+2319 
-2325 QNGQIQQEVNYKDGK
+2325 
-2340 LNGAKNQ
+2340 
-2347 YYNDGQIAVEENY
+2347 
-2360 KDGKEN
+2360 
-2366 GIQKQ
+2366 
-2371 YWPNGIIRGE
+2371 
-2381 QNYINGKLAGIATF
+2381 
-2395 YSQDGNVISE
+2395 
-2405 TAYKDGKKHG
+2405 
-2415 ISRQYSNGT
+2415 
-2424 IIQDLLFEEGQIKV
+2424 
-2438 KDVEQLAK
+2438 
-2446 LNINDVTID
+2446 
-2455 ELNNLLFQG
+2455 

-2581 AMLGEAKVPETEVT
+2581 AMLGEAKAPETEVT
-2595 PTVGPQTADAALAD
+2595 PTMGPQTADAALAD

-2761 ARNLLNKLKQ
+2761 ARNLINKLKQ

-2870 INITSNAVKAVFNI
+2870 INITSNAVKAIFNI

-2898 LFKGTKLGGTRG
+2898 LFGGAKG
-2910 TMRGKDYYKYG
+2910 TMRGRDYYKYG
-2921 WKYGFMTGIRKGT
+2921 LKYGFMTGIRKGIQ
-2934 EILKKGNLPETSQGL
+2934 ILKKGNVPETSQGL

-2961 TELFGSL
+2961 SEFFGGL
-2968 MAYAQGKSSEE
+2968 VAKYVQGKTDAD
-2979 IATEYGYNINEKGK
+2979 IAAEYGYNLNQAGK
-2993 IPNKEKTVKTLE
+2993 IPGKEKVVKMLE
-3005 GIFGVPA
+3005 GTFGVPA
-3012 ELFFRLLGSV
+3012 ETFFRLLGSV
-3022 DAVFRNMAYY
+3022 DAVFRNTAYY

-3039 KLAGLKDPKD
+3039 KLSGLKDPKD

-3075 NNSKTYQFISKIYG
+3075 NNSKAYQFISKIYG

-3119 FAEIMIPDL
+3119 FAEIMIPDW
-3128 ALAKAA
+3128 AIVKAGYQAK
-3134 IQVIKIQNLNSKIRN
+3134 KIYDLNKEIRN
-3149 TKNPQAKLKL
+3149 TKNPQTKLKL
-3159 EAQKQELARKRDE
+3159 EAQKQDIARKRDE
-3172 LVGRAVVGNA
+3172 LVGRAVVGYT
-3182 LTYAGAWIAES
+3182 LTYAGRWIAES

-3231 DKSDLWQAGDAIV
+3231 DKGDLWQAGDAIV
-3244 DYRALGV
+3244 DYRPLGV
-3251 FGGILFTSQ
+3251 FGGILYTSQ
-3260 SERRSTEKEKSK
+3260 SETRSTEKEKSK
-3272 EVANQSVFST
+3272 EVTNQGVFST
-3282 LADAAYN
+3282 LSDMAFN

-3313 IIDPRQEGSFERF
+3313 VVDPRQEGSFERF
-3326 VSGLMGTLSASVLPN
+3326 VSGLMGTLSAAVLPN
-3341 SLAIIDK
+3341 SLAIYDK
-3348 ANRNYIPEYDSPYDW
+3348 ANRNYIPEYDSPYTGA
-3363 IDKIVYDFMAKV
+3363 DKIIYDFMAKV

-3598 KKKGKYTEDRKYI
+3598 KKKGKYTEDREYI

>member
-44 YATNAKELE
+44 YAANAKELE
-53 TYLQTPENQDAFYKM
+53 TFLRIPENQDAFYKM
-68 YSAPAMTFGAR
+68 YSAPAMAFGAR
-79 DLESFKTKLG
+79 NLDQFKVKLS

-100 KAKPSLPTVQPQTQ
+100 KAKPSLPTVKPQTQ

-119 YQDLNQPAITQ
+119 YQDLNQPAIEQ

-150 YIEMQDYFSKPENVS
+150 YTEMQDYFSSPENVS

-194 LKTVTDV
+194 LKTVTDI
-201 QMDAAEQIQRDDLD
+201 QMDAAEQVQRDDLD

-243 PIEYTEIVDGQ
+243 PIEYTEIIDGQ

-408 TGQMIETT
+408 TGQMTETT

-428 KAKEKYSSQS
+428 KAKEKYSTKS

-453 VQVVDQQINSVKNEW
+453 IQLVDQQINSVTNEW
-468 ENQQVPGST
+468 NNEQNPT
-477 AIGMAQQALGIE
+477 TNAIGLGLDALGVE
-489 GGMTG
+489 GVVAGKATKLFNT
-494 RSAQLYNSMLN
+494 AEN
-505 LQNKKAELYGQ
+505 LRNKKAELYGQ
-516 MQTLNKL
+516 MLTLNKL

-541 AAESVVEQG
+541 AAESVVEKG

-571 AKKFFEE
+571 AKRFFEE

-593 GLGEAVGAGIGPTLN
+593 GLGEAVGGSVGSTLN
-608 GIVDIGISS
+608 AMVDIMASS
-617 YGLGAL
+617 YGVGLVA
-623 TKGLTG
+623 KGLTG

-652 SMTEGS
+652 SMAEGS
-658 LPYLIRGTAYEAAGQ
+658 IPYLVQGTSYAVAGQ
-673 SFGTGVAETAAEK
+673 SFGTGVAETLAEK
-686 LFDKYAAQG
+686 GFDKYAAQG
-695 LEKFGGKY
+695 IEKFGGKY

-715 GATGEFTAEVVG
+715 GATGETIAEVSG
-727 NIAPL
+727 NIIPL
-732 LAENGFDVNKAYEEA
+732 LAENGFDVNKAYKEA
-747 FGKTSDE
+747 FGETGDE
-754 RTKNL
+754 QTKNL

-765 VTLLA
+765 CVLFA
-770 SPANL
+770 APANL
-775 AFVFKTKQKIQEY
+775 GYVFKTKQKIQEY

-830 VEPLVFV
+830 VEPLVFT

-852 IQGPV
+852 TQGPA

-907 AMQEGWVPATK
+907 AMQEGWVPASK

-952 ADRVITA
+952 AERVITKD
-959 EGKVLYQTPGQ
+959 GKVLYQTPGQ
-970 TAAQFGKNRQRNT
+970 SATQFGRNRQRNT

-1003 IISTIFPNT
+1003 IISTVFPNT
-1012 ETKVDDQQSASYN
+1012 ETKIDEQQSASYN

-1042 FSRGKAVLMESGM
+1042 FSRGKAVLVESGM

-1071 FSKTGK
+1071 FGKTGR

-1098 DVVNNIIA
+1098 DVVNSIIA

-1168 TGSTNF
+1168 TGSIGFSN
-1174 KTDHKF
+1174 DHKF

-1190 RAREEEFQMEEKQRV
+1190 KAREEEFQMEEKQRV
-1205 EEQAKREDVANVLN
+1205 EERAKREDVANVLN
-1219 LAGIETST
+1219 LAGVETST
-1227 QNVEGVRYKQGDLSA
+1227 QNVEGVRYKQGEISA
-1242 EQYLETL
+1242 QQYLDTL
-1249 GEDTNGLTAD
+1249 GEDTNGLTQE

-1264 ADVAS
+1264 ADVAA
-1269 EGVNLDTFNE
+1269 EGVNIDTFNQ

-1289 TRKKREARLRKE
+1289 TRKKRETRLRKE

-1308 NNPLAKLIAKGALPD
+1308 SIPIAKALT
-1323 MKMRSKRAVTATMMN
+1323 KIAETRSLRNISMREKRAVTAIMMN

-1353 EFLDNFLQFQK
+1353 EFLDNYLQFQK

-1404 AKALEK
+1404 AKSLEK

-1448 TKVTQRNSESLPLG
+1448 TKVTQGNSESLPLG

-1474 PQLKGYE
+1474 PQLKTYE

-1490 RPIGTSSGEIITIN
+1490 RSIGTSSGEIITIN

-1523 HAVQNIEGWQMGGS
+1523 HAVQDIEGWQMGGS
-1537 PDTVRAASTLDVLN
+1537 PDTVRAADTLDVLN

-1673 PELLSAYTQAGKE
+1673 PELLSVYTQAGKE

-1695 LNKTNAEYRGFV
+1695 LNKTNADYRGFV

-1726 QRDILNGTFGTT
+1726 QKDILNGTFGTT

-1774 QLEILLNV
+1774 QLETLLNV

-1887 LSDDE
+1887 LSDDK

-1912 EFEETLRKKRPDLER
+1912 EFEETLKKKRPDLER
-1927 DGLIET
+1927 DGLIERV
-1933 ALESIEN
+1933 LEDIEK
-1940 FLEENTLPNKPNPK
+1940 FVDENTPPNKPNPK
-1954 LEKLALYWM
+1954 LEKLTLYWIS
-1963 ANGNIILPEDG
+1963 NGNVILPEDG
-1974 YKVLEAIRVAD
+1974 YKVLEAIRIAD
-1985 AKKIDPFTFKNP
+1985 AKKIDAFTFKNP

-2003 YQAETKEKRITI
+2003 YQAEVKSPKLTI
-2015 EEIDKMPEFTNKT
+2015 EQIDKIPEFKDKKILDEYGLT
-2028 KVSPEF
+2028 
-2034 GMADFPDNIIV
+2034 I
-2045 YTVEDTKEG
+2045 YTVDDTKEG
-2054 QAAVRK
+2054 QAAVREV
-2060 IIDSHFGKDANP
+2060 IDSHFGKDANP

-2078 VNGNLDDAWY
+2078 VNGSLNSAWGF
-2088 YWSDRYNAYPKKIA
+2088 WSNRYNAYPKKIA

-2108 VAFSASAFSD
+2108 VAFSANSNYD
-2118 VVWWD
+2118 VLWWD
-2123 RNDEAYKGIQVTKD
+2123 KNDSSSKGIVTTRD
-2137 LGDNK
+2137 LGYDNK
-2142 KQKIYVNE
+2142 KQDVYVSEDGEVVKQGDVKRETVSRDNE
-2150 NAEIVESGRIT
+2150 
-2161 RVTIT
+2161 
-2166 KDQQGNK
+2166 GNK
-2173 IVTNEEFYPNGN
+2173 ITKIETFDYLEKLETEATYKNGKLDGEAKEYFPNGRLSEL
-2185 TKTLERTKNGY
+2185 TT
-2196 PEGKQ
+2196 
-2201 LIYFENG
+2201 
-2208 NINKEENYKDGDREG
+2208 YKDGAQDG
-2223 PSTSYFLSGQ
+2223 PQ
-2233 VRQALF
+2233 VIY
-2239 FKDGAKEGNQYYYH
+2239 N
-2253 KNGNL
+2253 KNGKVNHESNWSNNAL
-2258 QSYEYYQDGL
+2258 LSLRVYRPDGSL
-2268 LEGTQQS
+2268 IS
-2275 YYVDG
+2275 
-2280 NIESEQNWK
+2280 
-2289 GGNLDGIQ
+2289 
-2297 KIYYQN
+2297 
-2303 GQIETES
+2303 ETE
-2310 IFERGLQEG
+2310 
-2319 ITKRYF
+2319 
-2325 QNGQIQQEVNYKDGK
+2325 
-2340 LNGAKNQ
+2340 
-2347 YYNDGQIAVEENY
+2347 NDS
-2360 KDGKEN
+2360 
-2366 GIQKQ
+2366 
-2371 YWPNGIIRGE
+2371 
-2381 QNYINGKLAGIATF
+2381 NGKLLKNITYGTDGKVHSEETVENGTRTKKF
-2395 YSQDGNVISE
+2395 YRDNGSLSHEIRESKKARE
-2405 TAYKDGKKHG
+2405 IIFYKKDG
-2415 ISRQYSNGT
+2415 S
-2424 IIQDLLFEEGQIKV
+2424 
-2438 KDVEQLAK
+2438 
-2446 LNINDVTID
+2446 ID
-2455 ELNNLLFQG
+2455 ESTQESTQEGTNTLFQE
-2464 NRGAAFITQDATDL
+2464 NRGAAFITQDSTDL

-2497 YEKYMTDAEKK
+2497 YEKYMTDAERK

-2537 GNAPTAKMM
+2537 GNAPSAKMM

-2581 AMLGEAKVPETEVT
+2581 AMLGEAKAPETEVT
-2595 PTVGPQTADAALAD
+2595 PTAGPQTADAALAD
-2609 FISGKRNQGISDDQI
+2609 FISNKRNQGISDDQI

-2652 QIEEE
+2652 QIEEN

-2761 ARNLLNKLKQ
+2761 ARNLINKLKQ

-2848 ASLSST
+2848 ASFSST

-2870 INITSNAVKAVFNI
+2870 INITSNAVKAIFNI

-2898 LFKGTKLGGTRG
+2898 LFGGAKG
-2910 TMRGKDYYKYG
+2910 TMRGRDYYKYG
-2921 WKYGFMTGIRKGT
+2921 LKYGFMTGIRKGT
-2934 EILKKGNLPETSQGL
+2934 EILKKGNMPETSQGL

-2955 NGFRSM
+2955 NGFRSFA
-2961 TELFGSL
+2961 EFWGSL
-2968 MAYAQGKSSEE
+2968 YDKATTNKSDAD
-2979 IATEYGYNINEKGK
+2979 IAAEYGYNLNEAGK
-2993 IPNKEKTVKTLE
+2993 IPTKEKIIKGIE
-3005 GIFGVPA
+3005 GTFGLPA
-3012 ELFFRLLGSV
+3012 ETFFRLLGSV
-3022 DAVFRNMAYY
+3022 DAVFRNTAYY

-3039 KLAGLKDPKD
+3039 KLSGLKDPKD

-3061 NTKADQEALRYVYS
+3061 NTKADNEALRYVYS
-3075 NNSKTYQFISKIYG
+3075 NNSGAYKVASGIYSLGDKIF
-3089 TGQGTGGKIWKLG
+3089 GKDTAFAKLLRVV
-3102 ATGVIPY
+3102 ATGVIPF

-3119 FAEIMIPDL
+3119 FAEIMIPEW
-3128 ALAKAA
+3128 AIGKAGFA
-3134 IQVIKIQNLNSKIRN
+3134 QTKIFKLRMQIKN
-3149 TKNPQAKLKL
+3149 TKNPQTKLKL
-3159 EAQKQELARKRDE
+3159 ESQKQDLIRQRDE
-3172 LVGRAVVGNA
+3172 SVGRTVVGYA
-3182 LTYAGAWIAES
+3182 LNYAGRWIAES

-3222 SLLKRYIDG
+3222 SLLKRYMDG
-3231 DKSDLWQAGDAIV
+3231 DKNDLWQAGDAIA
-3244 DYRALGV
+3244 DYRPLGV

-3260 SERRSTEKEKSK
+3260 SERRSTEKEKRRETTGESIFNPK
-3272 EVANQSVFST
+3272 SDGIEIMPKNVPET
-3282 LADAAYN
+3282 MAY
-3289 SNIAET
+3289 
-3295 ARYLIDQSFVKGL
+3295 LLDQSFVKGL
-3308 NQALA
+3308 NQAIGVL
-3313 IIDPRQEGSFERF
+3313 DPRQPEGAVERF
-3326 VSGLMGTLSASVLPN
+3326 VTGLLSTLSAAVLPN
-3341 SLAIIDK
+3341 SLAIYDK
-3348 ANRNYIPEYDSPYDW
+3348 ANRKYIPEYDSPYEGLK
-3363 IDKIVYDFMAKV
+3363 KIQYDFMAKV
-3375 KERWPFDDPNNIVAK
+3375 KERWPFDDPNNMIAK
-3390 VDAFGRPIPQTPVGR
+3390 VDAFGRPIPQTPVDR

-3419 RGLYDDKDQ
+3419 RGLYDDKNQ
-3428 SWEQLVYQAVK
+3428 SWEQLVYEAVK
-3439 KGDVLSAFPS
+3439 KGDVMTAFPT
-3449 NPSPVI
+3449 NPAPVV
-3455 KSKVGGESYVLS
+3455 KSRVGGESYPLS

-3481 RRAVVNQFI
+3481 RRMVVDQFI
-3490 ENADLQPFIDPN
+3490 ENADLSQFIDP
-3502 SELNSKTDDNQK
+3502 SSDLNMKTNDNEKQ
-3514 PYGYVVLGK
+3514 YGFVVLGK
-3523 IMTSLYSAADATLI
+3523 ILTSLYSAADATLI

-3543 IYEARK
+3543 IYEARL
-3549 KMATERP
+3549 KMAAERP
-3556 EEFKALLEKEK
+3556 EEFKELLEKEK
-3567 NNIYSQGLDLLYNDP
+3567 TNIYSEGLDALYNDP

-3598 KKKGKYTEDRKYI
+3598 SKKGKYSEDREYMNETQQEEKPAA
-3611 KESPESIQS
+3611 KRTQS
-3620 TENTGVFK
+3620 TL
-3628 KDPYDEFFNQK
+3628 EFLK

>member
-44 YATNAKELE
+44 YAANAKELE
-53 TYLQTPENQDAFYKM
+53 TFLQTPENQDAFYKM
-68 YSAPAMTFGAR
+68 YSKPAMTFGAR

-100 KAKPSLPTVQPQTQ
+100 KAKPSLPTVKPQTQ

-119 YQDLNQPAITQ
+119 YQDLNQPAIEQ
-130 FNELKANKINKTA
+130 FNSLKANKINKTA
-143 TGKPLNT
+143 SGKDLNT
-150 YIEMQDYFSKPENVS
+150 YVEMQDYFSNPENVS
-165 EWGKAYNYS
+165 EWGKAHNATIKYRK
-174 LKTKGFDLN
+174 LDLN

-201 QMDAAEQIQRDDLD
+201 QMDAAQQVQRDDLD
-215 QVDPEKLAELVYNA
+215 QVDPEKLSELVYNA

-243 PIEYTEIVDGQ
+243 PIQYTEIVDGQ

-274 KYGKIDEATEFF
+274 KYGKIDETTEFF

-341 QLLSPDDQKL
+341 QLLSSDDQKL

-369 YSGKGVAP
+369 FSGKGVAP
-377 DFQAKLNNLE
+377 DFQAKLNTLE
-387 QQAAQARKDMGLA
+387 QQAAQTRKDMGLA
-400 SDQMFNSV
+400 SEQMFNSV
-408 TGQMIETT
+408 TGQMMETT
-416 PEEKQAIQVGAQ
+416 PEEKQAIQIGAQ
-428 KAKEKYSSQS
+428 KATEKYSSKS

-468 ENQQVPGST
+468 ENQNIPGST
-477 AIGMAQQALGIE
+477 AIGMAQEALGIE

-505 LQNKKAELYGQ
+505 LQKKKAELYGQ

-532 REKEYGVKA
+532 REKEYGIKA

-578 RGIQLSNKQLLGAET
+578 RGIQLSNKQLLGAEA
-593 GLGEAVGAGIGPTLN
+593 GLGEAVGGSVGSTLN
-608 GIVDIGISS
+608 AMVDIGISS
-617 YGLGAL
+617 YGIGLLA
-623 TKGLTG
+623 KGLTG
-629 SKYWQVAKEFM
+629 SKYYQLVKEFM

-652 SMTEGS
+652 SMAEGS
-658 LPYLIRGTAYEAAGQ
+658 LPYLVQGAAYQAAGQ
-673 SFGTGVAETAAEK
+673 SFGTGVAETVAEK
-686 LFDKYAAQG
+686 GFDKYAAQG
-695 LEKFGGKY
+695 IEKFGGKY
-703 GKLTFILGRWLS
+703 GKLTFIMGRWLS
-715 GATGEFTAEVVG
+715 GATGETIAEVSG
-727 NIAPL
+727 NIIPL
-732 LAENGFDVNKAYEEA
+732 LAENGFDVNAAYKEA
-747 FGKTSDE
+747 FGETGDE
-754 RTKNL
+754 QSKNL
-759 AILGMS
+759 AILGLS
-765 VTLLA
+765 CVLFA
-770 SPANL
+770 APANL
-775 AFVFKTKQKIQEY
+775 GYVFKTKQKIQEY

-803 VIDDTIERMPAGEA
+803 VLDDTIERMPAGEA

-830 VEPLVFV
+830 VEPLVFT

-852 IQGPV
+852 IQGPA

-876 FFVLENDGKVNKNV
+876 FFVVENDGKVNKNV
-890 VYRVNETN
+890 VYKVNETN

-907 AMQEGWVPATK
+907 AMQEGWVPASK

-939 TRVAKQRLNIDPD
+939 SRVAKQRLNINPD
-952 ADRVITA
+952 ADRVITP

-970 TAAQFGKNRQRNT
+970 TAAQFGRNRQRNT

-1003 IISTIFPNT
+1003 IISTVFPNA

-1077 SIEITVDN
+1077 SIEIAVDN
-1085 IAQATTKTALKIE
+1085 IAQTTTKTALKIE

-1106 TEFFQDKFGSM
+1106 TEFFQNKFGSM

-1289 TRKKREARLRKE
+1289 TRKKRETRLRKE
-1301 LRTKFGF
+1301 LKTKFGF

-1323 MKMRSKRAVTATMMN
+1323 MSMKSKRAVTATMMN

-1353 EFLDNFLQFQK
+1353 EFLDNYLQFQK
-1364 STEQEFMDF
+1364 STEQEFSDF

-1381 ELYQRIGEMGAQYS
+1381 ELYQRIGELGAQYK
-1395 QQVNDFLNT
+1395 QEVVQFLDD
-1404 AKALEK
+1404 AKRLEK
-1410 QGKTPEEILMA
+1410 EGKTPDEILMA
-1421 TGWSRAVTGDWKYT
+1421 TGWSRGLSGDWKY
-1435 LVAPMSTLNVSKL
+1435 SIVSPFSSIKIDAFINL
-1448 TKVTQRNSESLPLG
+1448 SPNDIKTVPLG
-1462 VLLDYPKLYEAY
+1462 SILNDQKLYDAY
-1474 PQLKGYE
+1474 PQLKELE
-1481 VIFQNNPAD
+1481 VVFENNPNNSYS
-1490 RPIGTSSGEIITIN
+1490 GTYGSDMLTLN
-1504 LANTPTLYQMNMVL
+1504 LANNRTTFDLEATL
-1518 QHELQ
+1518 QHEIQ
-1523 HAVQNIEGWQMGGS
+1523 HAIQEIEGWQGG
-1537 PDTVRAASTLDVLN
+1537 ASLN
-1551 SIADKMR
+1551 SVNVQSPYDIL
-1558 ESGMNVSDL
+1558 ESVAESLSEMGEPV
-1567 AVKEADRLMQ
+1567 
-1577 EFGSQLKGASYNDF
+1577 SQLAIQEANRLYQQYSSQIKGARKNDF
-1591 QGLVKLIQENLWDA
+1591 AQLLEIIQKNMWDA
-1605 VHPAFGDD
+1605 VHPRFNEAMVD
-1613 LVKEFTSKFDIGLS
+1613 EFLKKFPTNISNEVIKILEMASSESLYYSVYGEQEARRAETMFAYLDIEAKRLAENPA
-1627 YQVISLL
+1627 LL
-1634 EQASNDGLYVSLYGE
+1634 ERIEDLKDREKFRQYVMDYRTLLSEYEAFKKTSIDAFSQISNVDYLTQLQRDTLLNAFQDNNADMQNVPLNLLSLYQE
-1649 IEARNAERRDFRSVN
+1649 LNNTESVP
-1664 RLLSSLMMN
+1664 R
-1673 PELLSAYTQAGKE
+1673 
-1686 ELVKGYLEE
+1686 ELVETLE
-1695 LNKTNAEYRGFV
+1695 
-1707 ETAKAALAE
+1707 
-1716 ISQNEALTQR
+1716 
-1726 QRDILNGTFGTT
+1726 
-1738 QDREFGSIDK
+1738 
-1748 SKIDSVPFDIIL
+1748 
-1760 LYSELEKNPEFSKE
+1760 
-1774 QLEILLNV
+1774 NV
-1782 IQLRSDYART
+1782 IKLRSDYAYKG
-1792 SASLKN
+1792 AAIKN
-1798 KIVSNSNIL
+1798 QIIL
-1807 SGITDENML
+1807 SGKETFYDLEDDTSLI
-1816 DGMNPLFYSQYG
+1816 NPLFWVVDQDTNR
-1828 KTDVVPT
+1828 KTLVP
-1835 QKYNPEAFRVT
+1835 QKKYNPANFSRN
-1846 QKEWEAKKKELDDA
+1846 KKKNDA
-1860 ANAVQ
+1860 DKKQLLEASDAVQ
-1865 NFDPTGEKFKE
+1865 NFEP
-1876 NQDNAFDDEYL
+1876 
-1887 LSDDE
+1887 
-1892 NDWRN
+1892 
-1897 GDFTSLYSIGNKRRR
+1897 
-1912 EFEETLRKKRPDLER
+1912 
-1927 DGLIET
+1927 
-1933 ALESIEN
+1933 
-1940 FLEENTLPNKPNPK
+1940 
-1954 LEKLALYWM
+1954 
-1963 ANGNIILPEDG
+1963 
-1974 YKVLEAIRVAD
+1974 
-1985 AKKIDPFTFKNP
+1985 
-1997 TELINK
+1997 
-2003 YQAETKEKRITI
+2003 
-2015 EEIDKMPEFTNKT
+2015 
-2028 KVSPEF
+2028 
-2034 GMADFPDNIIV
+2034 
-2045 YTVEDTKEG
+2045 
-2054 QAAVRK
+2054 
-2060 IIDSHFGKDANP
+2060 
-2072 WCLAAR
+2072 
-2078 VNGNLDDAWY
+2078 
-2088 YWSDRYNAYPKKIA
+2088 
-2102 FKDGKL
+2102 
-2108 VAFSASAFSD
+2108 
-2118 VVWWD
+2118 
-2123 RNDEAYKGIQVTKD
+2123 
-2137 LGDNK
+2137 
-2142 KQKIYVNE
+2142 
-2150 NAEIVESGRIT
+2150 
-2161 RVTIT
+2161 
-2166 KDQQGNK
+2166 
-2173 IVTNEEFYPNGN
+2173 
-2185 TKTLERTKNGY
+2185 KTL
-2196 PEGKQ
+2196 
-2201 LIYFENG
+2201 F
-2208 NINKEENYKDGDREG
+2208 
-2223 PSTSYFLSGQ
+2223 
-2233 VRQALF
+2233 
-2239 FKDGAKEGNQYYYH
+2239 
-2253 KNGNL
+2253 
-2258 QSYEYYQDGL
+2258 
-2268 LEGTQQS
+2268 
-2275 YYVDG
+2275 
-2280 NIESEQNWK
+2280 
-2289 GGNLDGIQ
+2289 
-2297 KIYYQN
+2297 
-2303 GQIETES
+2303 
-2310 IFERGLQEG
+2310 QE
-2319 ITKRYF
+2319 
-2325 QNGQIQQEVNYKDGK
+2325 
-2340 LNGAKNQ
+2340 
-2347 YYNDGQIAVEENY
+2347 
-2360 KDGKEN
+2360 
-2366 GIQKQ
+2366 
-2371 YWPNGIIRGE
+2371 
-2381 QNYINGKLAGIATF
+2381 
-2395 YSQDGNVISE
+2395 
-2405 TAYKDGKKHG
+2405 
-2415 ISRQYSNGT
+2415 
-2424 IIQDLLFEEGQIKV
+2424 
-2438 KDVEQLAK
+2438 
-2446 LNINDVTID
+2446 
-2455 ELNNLLFQG
+2455 

-2537 GNAPTAKMM
+2537 GNAPSAKMM
-2546 PLFDKLRTW
+2546 PLFDKLRNW

-2570 VLNQPMRDLYS
+2570 TLNQPMRDLYS
-2581 AMLGEAKVPETEVT
+2581 AMLGEAKTPETQVT
-2595 PTVGPQTADAALAD
+2595 PTAGPQTADAALAD
-2609 FISGKRNQGISDDQI
+2609 FISSKRNQGISDDQI

-2652 QIEEE
+2652 QIEEN

-2673 LYVRRTAE
+2673 MYVRRTAE

-2696 ALIDNFS
+2696 ALIENFS
-2703 NASNL
+2703 NAANL

-2719 LEKKARG
+2719 LEKKAKG

-2761 ARNLLNKLKQ
+2761 ARNLINKLKQ
-2771 EGKKIPDAI
+2771 DGKKIPDAI

-2795 VKMNNAKVAAQ
+2795 AKMNNAKTAAQ

-2816 GKSNIQYF
+2816 GKTNIQYF

-2848 ASLSST
+2848 ASISGT

-2870 INITSNAVKAVFNI
+2870 INITSNAIKAVFNI

-2898 LFKGTKLGGTRG
+2898 FFGGAKG

-2934 EILKKGNLPETSQGL
+2934 EIIKKGNMPETSQGL
-2949 QIEPGF
+2949 QIQPGF

-2961 TELFGSL
+2961 SEFFGGL
-2968 MAYAQGKSSEE
+2968 VAKYVQGKTDAD
-2979 IATEYGYNINEKGK
+2979 IAAEYGYNLNQAGK
-2993 IPNKEKTVKTLE
+2993 IPGKEKVVKMLE
-3005 GIFGVPA
+3005 GTFGVPA
-3012 ELFFRLLGSV
+3012 ETFFRLLGSV

-3039 KLAGLKDPKD
+3039 KLSGLKDSKD

-3075 NNSKTYQFISKIYG
+3075 NNSKPYQFISKIYG

-3119 FAEIMIPDL
+3119 FAEIMIPDWAIL
-3128 ALAKAA
+3128 KAGYQAK
-3134 IQVIKIQNLNSKIRN
+3134 KIYDLNKQIRN
-3149 TKNPQAKLKL
+3149 TKNPQSKLKL
-3159 EAQKQELARKRDE
+3159 EAQKQDIARKRDE
-3172 LVGRAVVGNA
+3172 LVGRAVVGYA
-3182 LTYAGAWIAES
+3182 LTYAGRWIAES

-3222 SLLKRYIDG
+3222 SLFKRYMDG
-3231 DKSDLWQAGDAIV
+3231 DKNDLWQANDAIV
-3244 DYRALGV
+3244 DYRPLGV
-3251 FGGILFTSQ
+3251 FGGILYTSQ
-3260 SERRSTEKEKSK
+3260 SETRSTEKEKSK
-3272 EVANQSVFST
+3272 EVTNQSVFST
-3282 LADAAYN
+3282 LSDMAFN
-3289 SNIAET
+3289 SNVAET

-3313 IIDPRQEGSFERF
+3313 VVDPRQEGSFERF
-3326 VSGLMGTLSASVLPN
+3326 VSGLMGTLSAAVLPN
-3341 SLAIIDK
+3341 SLAIYDK
-3348 ANRNYIPEYDSPYDW
+3348 ANRNYIPEYDSPYTGA
-3363 IDKIVYDFMAKV
+3363 DKIIYDFMAKV
-3375 KERWPFDDPNNIVAK
+3375 KERWPFDDPNNIIAK

-3419 RGLYDDKDQ
+3419 RGLYDDKNQ
-3428 SWEQLVYQAVK
+3428 SWEQLVYEAVK
-3439 KGDVLSAFPS
+3439 KGDVMTAFPS
-3449 NPSPVI
+3449 NPSPVL
-3455 KSKVGGESYVLS
+3455 KSRVGGESYVLS
-3467 PEDYQKYAIAIGEA
+3467 PEDYQKYAIAVGEA
-3481 RRAVVNQFI
+3481 RRKIVNQFI
-3490 ENADLQPFIDPN
+3490 ENAELSQFTN
-3502 SELNSKTDDNQK
+3502 LNSDLNKKTEDNEK

-3523 IMTSLYSAADATLI
+3523 ILTSLYSAADATLI

-3567 NNIYSQGLDLLYNDP
+3567 NNIYSQALDLLYDDP
-3582 EMSQY
+3582 EMSKY

-3598 KKKGKYTEDRKYI
+3598 SKKAKYSEDRTI
-3611 KESPESIQS
+3611 NEVGPESIGP
-3620 TENTGVFK
+3620 TENTGVFE

>member
-1 MAEQLLTGQ
+1 MAEELLTGQ

-53 TYLQTPENQDAFYKM
+53 TYLQTPENQDAYYKM
-68 YSAPAMTFGAR
+68 YSAPAMAFGAR
-79 DLESFKTKLG
+79 NLESFKTKLA
-89 GGLTSGEIAMQ
+89 GGLTSGEIAIQ
-100 KAKPSLPTVQPQTQ
+100 KAKPSLPTVKPQTQ

-119 YQDLNQPAITQ
+119 YQDLNQPAIDQ

-143 TGKPLNT
+143 EGKTLNT
-150 YIEMQDYFSKPENVS
+150 YTEMQDYFSKPENVS

-194 LKTVTDV
+194 LKTVTEI
-201 QMDAAEQIQRDDLD
+201 QTDAAEQVQRDDLD

-235 GESIELEK
+235 GESIKLEK

-254 VVTKQID
+254 AVTKTINE
-261 KLTYEDYTQLLKK
+261 LTYDDYTQLLKK
-274 KYGKIDEATEFF
+274 KYGKSDVDASLF
-286 QPSVAGEPTVFE
+286 QPSVAGESSVYSI
-298 VNEFE
+298 NEFE

-308 VKENYLDIVATKQ
+308 VKENYLDIIATKQ
-321 QDENRTKIKNYDAD
+321 QDENRSKIKNYDAD

-341 QLLSPDDQKL
+341 QLLSPEDQKL
-351 AQITDQIESLTDQ
+351 AQITDQIESLTNQ

-377 DFQAKLNNLE
+377 DFQVKLKNLE
-387 QQAAQARKDMGLA
+387 QQAAQTRKDMGLA
-400 SDQMFNSV
+400 SEQMFDSV
-408 TGQMIETT
+408 TGQMVDTT
-416 PEEKQAIQVGAQ
+416 PEEKQAIQIGAQ
-428 KAKEKYSSQS
+428 KASEKYSTKS

-453 VQVVDQQINSVKNEW
+453 IQLVDQQANSVKKEW
-468 ENQQVPGST
+468 ENQNIPGST

-494 RSAQLYNSMLN
+494 KSAQLYNSMLN

-516 MQTLNKL
+516 MLTLNKL

-532 REKEYGVKA
+532 RETEYGFKA
-541 AAESVVEQG
+541 AAESVVEKG

-571 AKKFFEE
+571 AKRFFEE
-578 RGIQLSNKQLLGAET
+578 RGIQLSEKQLLGAET
-593 GLGEAVGAGIGPTLN
+593 GLGEAVGGSVGSTLN
-608 GIVDIGISS
+608 AMVDIMASS
-617 YGLGAL
+617 YGVGLAA
-623 TKGLTG
+623 KGLTG

-652 SMTEGS
+652 SMAEGS
-658 LPYLIRGTAYEAAGQ
+658 IPYLVQGTSYAVAGQ
-673 SFGTGVAETAAEK
+673 SFGTGVAETLAEK
-686 LFDKYAAQG
+686 GFDKYAAQG
-695 LEKFGGKY
+695 IEKFGGKY

-715 GATGEFTAEVVG
+715 GATGETIAEVSG
-727 NIAPL
+727 NIIPL
-732 LAENGFDVNKAYEEA
+732 LAENGFDVNAAYKEA
-747 FGKTSDE
+747 FGETGDE
-754 RTKNL
+754 QTKNL
-759 AILGMS
+759 AILGLS
-765 VTLLA
+765 CVLFA
-770 SPANL
+770 APANL
-775 AFVFKTKQKIQEY
+775 GYVFKTKQKIKQY
-788 IANNGSNPVL
+788 IAENGTNPVL

-803 VIDDTIERMPAGEA
+803 VIDDTIERTPAGEA

-830 VEPLVFV
+830 VEPLVFT
-837 EAPSTIINEDAIEPP
+837 EAPATIINEDAIEPP
-852 IQGPV
+852 VQGPV

-1003 IISTIFPNT
+1003 IISTIFPNA

-1168 TGSTNF
+1168 TGSIGFSN
-1174 KTDHKF
+1174 DHKF

-1190 RAREEEFQMEEKQRV
+1190 KAREEEFQMEEKQRV
-1205 EEQAKREDVANVLN
+1205 EERAKREDVANVLN

-1227 QNVEGVRYKQGDLSA
+1227 QNVEGVRYKQGEISA
-1242 EQYLETL
+1242 QQYLDTL
-1249 GEDTNGLTAD
+1249 GEDINGLTQE

-1264 ADVAS
+1264 ADVAA
-1269 EGVNLDTFNE
+1269 EGVNIDTFNQ
-1279 AVANRTTNEQ
+1279 AVANRTINEQ
-1289 TRKKREARLRKE
+1289 TRKKRETRLRKE

-1323 MKMRSKRAVTATMMN
+1323 MTMRSKRAVTATMMN

-1353 EFLDNFLQFQK
+1353 EFLDNYLQFQK

-1381 ELYQRIGEMGAQYS
+1381 ELYQRIGELGAQYK
-1395 QQVNDFLNT
+1395 QEVVQFLED
-1404 AKALEK
+1404 AKRLEK
-1410 QGKTPEEILMA
+1410 EGKTPEEILTA
-1421 TGWSRAVTGDWKYT
+1421 TGWNRGMDGNWKYSII
-1435 LVAPMSTLNVSKL
+1435 APSSTLNLNMLFDIANKDIASYPM
-1448 TKVTQRNSESLPLG
+1448 SM
-1462 VLLDYPKLYEAY
+1462 VLKYPELYRAYPKLADM
-1474 PQLKGYE
+1474 E
-1481 VIFQNNPAD
+1481 VIFTNSPNDLAW
-1490 RPIGTSSGEIITIN
+1490 GSYSNEMITVN
-1504 LANTPTLYQMNMVL
+1504 TARVANTMDLQMVL
-1518 QHELQ
+1518 QHEIQ
-1523 HAVQNIEGWQMGGS
+1523 HAIQHIEGWQTGGN
-1537 PDTVRAASTLDVLN
+1537 PDSIKLADTMDVLQ
-1551 SIADKMR
+1551 SAAEVLIEK
-1558 ESGMNVSDL
+1558 GTPISDL
-1567 AVKEADRLMQ
+1567 AIKESNRLIQ
-1577 EFGSQLKGASYNDF
+1577 EFGYQLKGAHLDDF
-1591 QGLVKLIQENLWDA
+1591 RKLHAILQQNLWDA
-1605 VHPAFGDD
+1605 VHPVFDD
-1613 LVKEFTSKFDIGLS
+1613 NLVNEFTQKFPINLS
-1627 YQVISLL
+1627 NEIILL
-1634 EQASNDGLYVSLYGE
+1634 LSNVTDYNLYTNIYGE
-1649 IEARNAERRDFRSVN
+1649 IEAENAAQRDFKTVYK
-1664 RLLSSLMMN
+1664 LLKNQDILQTYVKPGHQENVKYLIKDLDELDSEYGDFMITSTKALNEIAKN
-1673 PELLSAYTQAGKE
+1673 PVLGQFNTELLKNAFGKTE
-1686 ELVKGYLEE
+1686 IQKDG
-1695 LNKTNAEYRGFV
+1695 TIII
-1707 ETAKAALAE
+1707 ETSD
-1716 ISQNEALTQR
+1716 ISQNSIDLIRSYIE
-1726 QRDILNGTFGTT
+1726 IKNT
-1738 QDREFGSIDK
+1738 QDPTDK
-1748 SKIDSVPFDIIL
+1748 SKSIL
-1760 LYSELEKNPEFSKE
+1760 PAE
-1774 QLEILLNV
+1774 QLETISNV
-1782 IQLRSDYART
+1782 IKQKSNYALRSVY
-1792 SASLKN
+1792 LKN
-1798 KIVSNSNIL
+1798 EIL
-1807 SGITDENML
+1807 SNLNLPIGILDEDMTA
-1816 DGMNPLFYSQYG
+1816 GYSPLFWQSEG
-1828 KTDVVPT
+1828 T
-1835 QKYNPEAFRVT
+1835 YNPKQIINTLAT
-1846 QKEWEAKKKELDDA
+1846 KKKFKPSEKSQKQYDA
-1860 ANAVQ
+1860 
-1865 NFDPTGEKFKE
+1865 
-1876 NQDNAFDDEYL
+1876 
-1887 LSDDE
+1887 
-1892 NDWRN
+1892 
-1897 GDFTSLYSIGNKRRR
+1897 
-1912 EFEETLRKKRPDLER
+1912 
-1927 DGLIET
+1927 
-1933 ALESIEN
+1933 
-1940 FLEENTLPNKPNPK
+1940 
-1954 LEKLALYWM
+1954 
-1963 ANGNIILPEDG
+1963 
-1974 YKVLEAIRVAD
+1974 
-1985 AKKIDPFTFKNP
+1985 
-1997 TELINK
+1997 
-2003 YQAETKEKRITI
+2003 
-2015 EEIDKMPEFTNKT
+2015 DK
-2028 KVSPEF
+2028 
-2034 GMADFPDNIIV
+2034 
-2045 YTVEDTKEG
+2045 
-2054 QAAVRK
+2054 
-2060 IIDSHFGKDANP
+2060 
-2072 WCLAAR
+2072 
-2078 VNGNLDDAWY
+2078 
-2088 YWSDRYNAYPKKIA
+2088 
-2102 FKDGKL
+2102 
-2108 VAFSASAFSD
+2108 
-2118 VVWWD
+2118 
-2123 RNDEAYKGIQVTKD
+2123 
-2137 LGDNK
+2137 
-2142 KQKIYVNE
+2142 
-2150 NAEIVESGRIT
+2150 
-2161 RVTIT
+2161 
-2166 KDQQGNK
+2166 
-2173 IVTNEEFYPNGN
+2173 
-2185 TKTLERTKNGY
+2185 
-2196 PEGKQ
+2196 KQ
-2201 LIYFENG
+2201 LIEASDAIQNFEP
-2208 NINKEENYKDGDREG
+2208 K
-2223 PSTSYFLSGQ
+2223 T
-2233 VRQALF
+2233 
-2239 FKDGAKEGNQYYYH
+2239 
-2253 KNGNL
+2253 
-2258 QSYEYYQDGL
+2258 
-2268 LEGTQQS
+2268 
-2275 YYVDG
+2275 
-2280 NIESEQNWK
+2280 
-2289 GGNLDGIQ
+2289 
-2297 KIYYQN
+2297 
-2303 GQIETES
+2303 
-2310 IFERGLQEG
+2310 
-2319 ITKRYF
+2319 
-2325 QNGQIQQEVNYKDGK
+2325 
-2340 LNGAKNQ
+2340 
-2347 YYNDGQIAVEENY
+2347 
-2360 KDGKEN
+2360 
-2366 GIQKQ
+2366 
-2371 YWPNGIIRGE
+2371 
-2381 QNYINGKLAGIATF
+2381 
-2395 YSQDGNVISE
+2395 
-2405 TAYKDGKKHG
+2405 
-2415 ISRQYSNGT
+2415 
-2424 IIQDLLFEEGQIKV
+2424 
-2438 KDVEQLAK
+2438 
-2446 LNINDVTID
+2446 
-2455 ELNNLLFQG
+2455 LFQE

-2537 GNAPTAKMM
+2537 GNAPSAKMM

-2581 AMLGEAKVPETEVT
+2581 AMLGEAKAPETEVT
-2595 PTVGPQTADAALAD
+2595 PTAGPQTADAALAD
-2609 FISGKRNQGISDDQI
+2609 FISSKRNQGISDDQI

-2645 TRKTVAG
+2645 TRKTVAS
-2652 QIEEE
+2652 QIEEN

-2761 ARNLLNKLKQ
+2761 ARNLINKLKQ

-2795 VKMNNAKVAAQ
+2795 AKMNNAKVAAQ

-2836 QFTTVAA
+2836 QFATVAA

-2848 ASLSST
+2848 ASLSGT

-2870 INITSNAVKAVFNI
+2870 INITSNAVKAVFNV

-2890 SGTSELSS
+2890 SGASELSS
-2898 LFKGTKLGGTRG
+2898 FFGGAKG

-2961 TELFGSL
+2961 SEFFGGL
-2968 MAYAQGKSSEE
+2968 VAKYVQGKTDAD
-2979 IATEYGYNINEKGK
+2979 IAAEYGYNLNQAGK
-2993 IPNKEKTVKTLE
+2993 IPRKEKVVKMLE
-3005 GIFGVPA
+3005 GTFGVPA
-3012 ELFFRLLGSV
+3012 ETFFRLLGSV

-3089 TGQGTGGKIWKLG
+3089 TGQGTAGKIWKLG

-3119 FAEIMIPDL
+3119 FAEIMIPDW
-3128 ALAKAA
+3128 AIVKAGYQAK
-3134 IQVIKIQNLNSKIRN
+3134 KIYDLNKEIRN

-3159 EAQKQELARKRDE
+3159 EAQKQDLARKRDE
-3172 LVGRAVVGNA
+3172 LIGRAVVGYA
-3182 LTYAGAWIAES
+3182 LTYAGRWIAES
-3193 GALSA
+3193 GALSS

-3213 FERPYSVNL
+3213 FERPYSINL

-3244 DYRALGV
+3244 DYRPLGV
-3251 FGGILFTSQ
+3251 FGGILYTSQ
-3260 SERRSTEKEKSK
+3260 SERRSAEKEKSK
-3272 EVANQSVFST
+3272 EVANQSVFSI
-3282 LADAAYN
+3282 LSDMAFN
-3289 SNIAET
+3289 SNVSET

-3313 IIDPRQEGSFERF
+3313 VVDPRQEGSFERF
-3326 VSGLMGTLSASVLPN
+3326 VSGLMGTLSAAVLPN
-3341 SLAIIDK
+3341 SLAIYDK
-3348 ANRNYIPEYDSPYDW
+3348 ANRNYIPEYDSPYTGA
-3363 IDKIVYDFMAKV
+3363 DKIIYDFMAKV
-3375 KERWPFDDPNNIVAK
+3375 KERWPFDDPNNMIAK

-3419 RGLYDDKDQ
+3419 RGLYNDKDQ
-3428 SWEQLVYQAVK
+3428 SWEQLVYEAVK
-3439 KGDVLSAFPS
+3439 KGDVMTAFPS
-3449 NPSPVI
+3449 NPAPVV
-3455 KSKVGGESYVLS
+3455 KSRIGGESYVLS
-3467 PEDYQKYAIAIGEA
+3467 PEDYQKYAIAVGEA
-3481 RRAVVNQFI
+3481 RRAIVNQFI
-3490 ENADLQPFIDPN
+3490 QNADLQPFIDPN
-3502 SELNSKTDDNQK
+3502 SELNSKTDDNEK

-3523 IMTSLYSAADATLI
+3523 ILTNLYSAADATLI
-3537 NTERGL
+3537 NAERGF

-3556 EEFKALLEKEK
+3556 EEFMALLEKEK

-3587 LPKTTAQDIFF
+3587 IPKTTAQDIFF
-3598 KKKGKYTEDRKYI
+3598 KKKGKYTEDREYI
-3611 KESPESIQS
+3611 KESPEAIQS

>member
-44 YATNAKELE
+44 YAANAKELE
-53 TYLQTPENQDAFYKM
+53 TFLQTPENQDAFYKM
-68 YSAPAMTFGAR
+68 YSKPAMTFGAR

-100 KAKPSLPTVQPQTQ
+100 KAKPSLPTVKPQTQ

-119 YQDLNQPAITQ
+119 YQDLNQPAIEQ
-130 FNELKANKINKTA
+130 FNSLKANKINKTA
-143 TGKPLNT
+143 SGKDLNT
-150 YIEMQDYFSKPENVS
+150 YVEMQDYFSNPENVS
-165 EWGKAYNYS
+165 EWGKAHNATIKYRK
-174 LKTKGFDLN
+174 LDLN

-201 QMDAAEQIQRDDLD
+201 QMDAAQQVQRDDLD
-215 QVDPEKLAELVYNA
+215 QVDPEKLSELVYNA

-243 PIEYTEIVDGQ
+243 PIQYTEIVDGQ

-274 KYGKIDEATEFF
+274 KYGKIDETTEFF

-341 QLLSPDDQKL
+341 QLLSSDDQKL
-351 AQITDQIESLTDQ
+351 AQITDQIQNLTEQ

-369 YSGKGVAP
+369 FSGKGVAP
-377 DFQAKLNNLE
+377 DFQAKLNTLE
-387 QQAAQARKDMGLA
+387 QQAAQTRKDMGLA
-400 SDQMFNSV
+400 SEQMFNSV
-408 TGQMIETT
+408 TGQMMETT

-428 KAKEKYSSQS
+428 KATEKYSSKS

-468 ENQQVPGST
+468 ENQNIPGST
-477 AIGMAQQALGIE
+477 AIGMAQEALGIE

-505 LQNKKAELYGQ
+505 LQKKKAELYGQ

-532 REKEYGVKA
+532 REKEYGIKA

-578 RGIQLSNKQLLGAET
+578 RGIQLSNKQLLGAEA
-593 GLGEAVGAGIGPTLN
+593 GLGEAVGGSVGSTLN
-608 GIVDIGISS
+608 AMVDIGISS
-617 YGLGAL
+617 YGIGLLA
-623 TKGLTG
+623 KGLTG
-629 SKYWQVAKEFM
+629 SKYYQLVKEFM

-652 SMTEGS
+652 SMAEGS
-658 LPYLIRGTAYEAAGQ
+658 LPYLVQGAAYQAAGQ
-673 SFGTGVAETAAEK
+673 SFGTGVAETVAEK
-686 LFDKYAAQG
+686 GFDKYAAQG
-695 LEKFGGKY
+695 IEKFGGKY
-703 GKLTFILGRWLS
+703 GKLTFIMGRWLS
-715 GATGEFTAEVVG
+715 GATGETIAEVSG
-727 NIAPL
+727 NIIPL
-732 LAENGFDVNKAYEEA
+732 LAENGFDVNAAYKEA
-747 FGKTSDE
+747 FGETGDE
-754 RTKNL
+754 QSKNL
-759 AILGMS
+759 AILGLS
-765 VTLLA
+765 CVLFA
-770 SPANL
+770 APANL
-775 AFVFKTKQKIQEY
+775 GYVFKTKQKIQEY

-803 VIDDTIERMPAGEA
+803 VLDDTIERMPAGEA

-830 VEPLVFV
+830 VEPLVFT

-852 IQGPV
+852 IQGPA

-876 FFVLENDGKVNKNV
+876 FFVVENDGKVNKNV
-890 VYRVNETN
+890 VYKVNETN

-907 AMQEGWVPATK
+907 AMQEGWVPASK

-939 TRVAKQRLNIDPD
+939 SRVAKQRLNINPD
-952 ADRVITA
+952 ADRVITP

-970 TAAQFGKNRQRNT
+970 TAAQFGRNRQRNT

-1003 IISTIFPNT
+1003 IISTVFPNA

-1077 SIEITVDN
+1077 SIEIAVDN
-1085 IAQATTKTALKIE
+1085 IAQTTTKTALKIE

-1168 TGSTNF
+1168 TGSMNF

-1219 LAGIETST
+1219 LAGVETST

-1269 EGVNLDTFNE
+1269 EGLSADTFNE
-1279 AVANRTTNEQ
+1279 AVANRAINEQ

-1308 NNPLAKLIAKGALPD
+1308 NNPLAKLIAKGALD
-1323 MKMRSKRAVTATMMN
+1323 MSMRSKRAVTATMMN

-1353 EFLDNFLQFQK
+1353 EFLDNFLKFQK
-1364 STEQEFMDF
+1364 STEQEFSDF

-1381 ELYQRIGEMGAQYS
+1381 ELYQRIGELGVRYKQDVV
-1395 QQVNDFLNT
+1395 QFLDD
-1404 AKALEK
+1404 AKRLEK
-1410 QGKTPEEILMA
+1410 EGKTPDEILMA
-1421 TGWSRAVTGDWKYT
+1421 TGWTRGMDGNWKYSIIAPSSV
-1435 LVAPMSTLNVSKL
+1435 LNLNMLFDIANKDVVSYPMSM
-1448 TKVTQRNSESLPLG
+1448 
-1462 VLLDYPKLYEAY
+1462 VLKYPELYRAYPKLADM
-1474 PQLKGYE
+1474 Q
-1481 VIFQNNPAD
+1481 VIFTNSPNDAAWGSYSD
-1490 RPIGTSSGEIITIN
+1490 EMITIN
-1504 LANTPTLYQMNMVL
+1504 TARGGVNTLNLQMIL
-1518 QHELQ
+1518 QHEIQ
-1523 HAVQNIEGWQMGGS
+1523 HAIQHIEGWQPGGNAENIQVEN
-1537 PDTVRAASTLDVLN
+1537 TIDVLQ
-1551 SIADKMR
+1551 SVAEVLIEK
-1558 ESGMNVSDL
+1558 GTPISDL
-1567 AVKEADRLMQ
+1567 AIKESNRLIQ
-1577 EFGSQLKGASYNDF
+1577 EFGYQLRGAQQDDF
-1591 QGLVKLIQENLWDA
+1591 RKLHAILQQNLWDA
-1605 VHPAFGDD
+1605 VHPVFDD
-1613 LVKEFTSKFDIGLS
+1613 NLVNEFTQKFPINLS
-1627 YQVISLL
+1627 NEIILL
-1634 EQASNDGLYVSLYGE
+1634 LSNVTDYNLYTNIYGE
-1649 IEARNAERRDFRSVN
+1649 IEAENAAQRDLKTVYN
-1664 RLLSSLMMN
+1664 LLKNKDVLETYVKPGHQEDVKYLLEDIDKLNSEYGNFMTTSTKALNEIAKN
-1673 PELLSAYTQAGKE
+1673 PVLGQFNTDLLKNAFGKTE
-1686 ELVKGYLEE
+1686 IQKDGKIIIEPDD
-1695 LNKTNAEYRGFV
+1695 
-1707 ETAKAALAE
+1707 
-1716 ISQNEALTQR
+1716 ISQNSIELIRLYTE
-1726 QRDILNGTFGTT
+1726 IKNT
-1738 QDREFGSIDK
+1738 QDPTDK
-1748 SKIDSVPFDIIL
+1748 SKSIL
-1760 LYSELEKNPEFSKE
+1760 PTE
-1774 QLEILLNV
+1774 QLETILNV
-1782 IQLRSDYART
+1782 IKQKSNYALNN
-1792 SASLKN
+1792 AYLKN
-1798 KIVSNSNIL
+1798 EIL
-1807 SGITDENML
+1807 NNLNLSIGIL
-1816 DGMNPLFYSQYG
+1816 DGDMTAGYSPLFWQSSG
-1828 KTDVVPT
+1828 T
-1835 QKYNPEAFRVT
+1835 YNPRQVVNTLAT
-1846 QKEWEAKKKELDDA
+1846 KKKFKPSEKSQKQYDA
-1860 ANAVQ
+1860 EKKQLVEASDAVQ
-1865 NFDPTGEKFKE
+1865 NFEP
-1876 NQDNAFDDEYL
+1876 
-1887 LSDDE
+1887 
-1892 NDWRN
+1892 
-1897 GDFTSLYSIGNKRRR
+1897 
-1912 EFEETLRKKRPDLER
+1912 
-1927 DGLIET
+1927 
-1933 ALESIEN
+1933 
-1940 FLEENTLPNKPNPK
+1940 
-1954 LEKLALYWM
+1954 
-1963 ANGNIILPEDG
+1963 
-1974 YKVLEAIRVAD
+1974 
-1985 AKKIDPFTFKNP
+1985 
-1997 TELINK
+1997 
-2003 YQAETKEKRITI
+2003 
-2015 EEIDKMPEFTNKT
+2015 
-2028 KVSPEF
+2028 
-2034 GMADFPDNIIV
+2034 
-2045 YTVEDTKEG
+2045 
-2054 QAAVRK
+2054 
-2060 IIDSHFGKDANP
+2060 
-2072 WCLAAR
+2072 
-2078 VNGNLDDAWY
+2078 
-2088 YWSDRYNAYPKKIA
+2088 
-2102 FKDGKL
+2102 
-2108 VAFSASAFSD
+2108 
-2118 VVWWD
+2118 
-2123 RNDEAYKGIQVTKD
+2123 
-2137 LGDNK
+2137 
-2142 KQKIYVNE
+2142 
-2150 NAEIVESGRIT
+2150 
-2161 RVTIT
+2161 
-2166 KDQQGNK
+2166 
-2173 IVTNEEFYPNGN
+2173 
-2185 TKTLERTKNGY
+2185 KTL
-2196 PEGKQ
+2196 
-2201 LIYFENG
+2201 F
-2208 NINKEENYKDGDREG
+2208 
-2223 PSTSYFLSGQ
+2223 
-2233 VRQALF
+2233 
-2239 FKDGAKEGNQYYYH
+2239 
-2253 KNGNL
+2253 
-2258 QSYEYYQDGL
+2258 
-2268 LEGTQQS
+2268 
-2275 YYVDG
+2275 
-2280 NIESEQNWK
+2280 
-2289 GGNLDGIQ
+2289 
-2297 KIYYQN
+2297 
-2303 GQIETES
+2303 
-2310 IFERGLQEG
+2310 QE
-2319 ITKRYF
+2319 
-2325 QNGQIQQEVNYKDGK
+2325 
-2340 LNGAKNQ
+2340 
-2347 YYNDGQIAVEENY
+2347 
-2360 KDGKEN
+2360 
-2366 GIQKQ
+2366 
-2371 YWPNGIIRGE
+2371 
-2381 QNYINGKLAGIATF
+2381 
-2395 YSQDGNVISE
+2395 
-2405 TAYKDGKKHG
+2405 
-2415 ISRQYSNGT
+2415 
-2424 IIQDLLFEEGQIKV
+2424 
-2438 KDVEQLAK
+2438 
-2446 LNINDVTID
+2446 
-2455 ELNNLLFQG
+2455 

-2537 GNAPTAKMM
+2537 GNAPSAKMM

-2570 VLNQPMRDLYS
+2570 TLNQPMRDLYS
-2581 AMLGEAKVPETEVT
+2581 AMLGEAKTPETQVT
-2595 PTVGPQTADAALAD
+2595 PTAGPQTADAALAD
-2609 FISGKRNQGISDDQI
+2609 FISSKRNQGISDDQI

-2645 TRKTVAG
+2645 TRKTVAS
-2652 QIEEE
+2652 QIEEN

-2673 LYVRRTAE
+2673 MYVRRTAE

-2696 ALIDNFS
+2696 ALIENFS
-2703 NASNL
+2703 NAANL

-2719 LEKKARG
+2719 LEKKAKG

-2761 ARNLLNKLKQ
+2761 ARNLINKLKQ
-2771 EGKKIPDAI
+2771 DGKKIPDAI

-2795 VKMNNAKVAAQ
+2795 AKMNNAKTAAQ

-2816 GKSNIQYF
+2816 GKTNIQYF

-2848 ASLSST
+2848 ASISGT

-2870 INITSNAVKAVFNI
+2870 INITSNAIKAVFNI

-2898 LFKGTKLGGTRG
+2898 FFGGAKG

-2934 EILKKGNLPETSQGL
+2934 EIIKKGNMPETSQGL
-2949 QIEPGF
+2949 QIQPGF

-2961 TELFGSL
+2961 SEFFGGL
-2968 MAYAQGKSSEE
+2968 VAKYVQGKTDAD
-2979 IATEYGYNINEKGK
+2979 IAAEYGYNLNQAGK
-2993 IPNKEKTVKTLE
+2993 IPGKEKVVKMLE
-3005 GIFGVPA
+3005 GTFGVPA
-3012 ELFFRLLGSV
+3012 ETFFRLLGSV

-3039 KLAGLKDPKD
+3039 KLSGLKDSKD

-3075 NNSKTYQFISKIYG
+3075 NNSKPYQFISKIYG

-3119 FAEIMIPDL
+3119 FAEIMIPDWAIL
-3128 ALAKAA
+3128 KAGYQAK
-3134 IQVIKIQNLNSKIRN
+3134 KIYDLNKQIRN
-3149 TKNPQAKLKL
+3149 TRNPQAKLKL
-3159 EAQKQELARKRDE
+3159 EAQKQDIARKRDE
-3172 LVGRAVVGNA
+3172 LVGRAVVGYA
-3182 LTYAGAWIAES
+3182 LTYAGRWIAES

-3222 SLLKRYIDG
+3222 SLFKRYMDG
-3231 DKSDLWQAGDAIV
+3231 DKNDLWQANDAIV
-3244 DYRALGV
+3244 DYRPLGV
-3251 FGGILFTSQ
+3251 FGGILYTSQ
-3260 SERRSTEKEKSK
+3260 SETRSTEKEKSK
-3272 EVANQSVFST
+3272 EVTNQSVFST
-3282 LADAAYN
+3282 LSDMAFN
-3289 SNIAET
+3289 SNVAET

-3313 IIDPRQEGSFERF
+3313 VVDPRQEGSFERF
-3326 VSGLMGTLSASVLPN
+3326 VSGLMGTLSAAVLPN
-3341 SLAIIDK
+3341 SLAIYDK
-3348 ANRNYIPEYDSPYDW
+3348 ANRNYIPEYDSPYTGA
-3363 IDKIVYDFMAKV
+3363 DKIIYDFMAKV

-3419 RGLYDDKDQ
+3419 RGLYDDKNQ
-3428 SWEQLVYQAVK
+3428 SWEQLVYEAVK
-3439 KGDVLSAFPS
+3439 KGDVMTAFPS
-3449 NPSPVI
+3449 NPSPVL
-3455 KSKVGGESYVLS
+3455 KSRVGGESYVLS
-3467 PEDYQKYAIAIGEA
+3467 PEDYQKYAIAVGEA
-3481 RRAVVNQFI
+3481 RRKIVNQFI
-3490 ENADLQPFIDPN
+3490 ENAELSQFTN
-3502 SELNSKTDDNQK
+3502 LNSDLNKKTEDNEK

-3523 IMTSLYSAADATLI
+3523 ILTSLYSAADATLI

-3567 NNIYSQGLDLLYNDP
+3567 NNIYSQALDLLYDDP
-3582 EMSQY
+3582 EMSKY

-3598 KKKGKYTEDRKYI
+3598 SKKAKYSEDRTI
-3611 KESPESIQS
+3611 NEVGPESIGP
-3620 TENTGVFK
+3620 TENTGVFE